1 MKAEE
6 IVTIL
11 VKSEGFGNVTVDI
24 NKLAEGMK
32 EIELESKGAK
42 AGIKGLREENKELED
57 LLKRENEQLKALN
70 KEMAQLRKN
79 GLGDSRQMKELA
91 SDHELVTKKVASY
104 EAQIRKNEGTIKQL
118 GYAEEY
124 SIRNMKISDM
134 TMNQLSRRAEY
145 LRGKLNN
152 IVKDKDLDK
161 WNKYNNE
168 LIEVEKRQKEV
179 AAGGE
184 KVKGRFDSIANTIKK
199 VIPLMVAYSAL
210 RIFQNLLSGAVDW
223 LKKAPEVAAKAEGIT
238 RAFTKLNNT
247 SLLTSLRKETK
258 GLISDMV
265 LMQSTVKADRFGIP
279 INNLG
284 KYLKFAQQ
292 RAQETGQSVDY
303 LTESIINGLGRKSPL
318 ILDNLGISAARL
330 KAEMKKGLD
339 FTQATTK
346 IVEEELKK
354 QGDLSLTS
362 ADKATQASVKWE
374 NAQLKIGNG
383 LKWLSDKWNEFSGN
397 VADAVG
403 NMAGDSRTASQV
415 FDDQNKRVADLNI
428 NILPLIKKY
437 DTLKDKVKLTYGQSK
452 ELDDEHKEMLDLVGK
467 ITAAMPHLRTELDQY
482 GRAIGF
488 SSQEARKFIET
499 QKAILPYLYAKQLAE
514 AKKDIAKYK
523 DAIRDL
529 NNEINQKGKL
539 ELTISAGGAMAGKSE
554 FVPWT
559 EEELAN
565 KNAQLAEFTAKLGA
579 AERAVEYF
587 TGNTSGTLQKGEQK
601 IIEKRNE
608 FNAMTDVQ
616 LKSWINMHKNA
627 KDRVKV
633 NNDGLIENMK
643 DTEIKIDDIFKK
655 TITSADKFSKFLFN
669 RNGKQLLPFTNNV
682 KDTEVELSI
691 QKQRELAQQIYSQ
704 RVGFETPP
712 KEEKE
717 SKILARQKEEL
728 KARLENQETA
738 HKYELMEIKANAEK
752 KGLAE
757 DEYQKLVLDSDA
769 KYYSARI
776 GIYDQFVKDY
786 NITNEK
792 FKEDIK
798 GGRADTKDKLVDIS
812 PQVDKNRIDTA
823 KRTRDESL
831 RNLEEWINKEKLAL
845 EQRNLSVEQTE
856 HGLQLIEIA
865 ASETRLTI
873 NKEYA
878 KDVQNLE
885 IQNGRIKTEAV
896 REAGDAVVTAETE
909 VIAKRKALAQSMKES
924 SYNVRSQFGLTTRE
938 EDFAHDQ
945 KMFQDLLAKNVIDYE
960 TYQKL
965 LTKLNRQYEDKT
977 LQIKQQ
983 YNIAGTRELY
993 DAEMAELK
1001 NKHEQGYL
1009 SEEEYEK
1016 AKWNMK
1022 LNYAIEFAQKVAQIT
1037 GAASSAV
1044 SALMAAETAQLEA
1057 EYDVRIAAA
1066 EGNAKETER
1075 LEKEKAQKKLDLE
1088 KKYADVQFAV
1098 KASDIIA
1105 NTAVS
1110 IMRAYADLPLPAA
1123 IVASAFLGITGLAQL
1138 AVANAER
1145 EKVKNM
1151 TLGGASSS
1159 SGSRGVIVAGK
1170 EEGGY
1175 INVTR
1180 SQDGKKFDAV
1190 YDPERRGFVDRP
1202 TVIVGES
1209 GREWVLSN
1217 GGIKNPTIA
1226 PVIGL
1231 IDEAQ
1236 RNGTVESLDLNRA
1249 LRSQRLVGYASGGSL
1264 SNRPVSTSPSASPA
1278 AGAYRNTDLDM
1289 ELLLLLRSLN
1299 ENGVIAN
1306 IGITELEAEKK
1317 RKQDIDNKFTLKD

>member
-1 MKAEE
+1 MITKDL
-6 IVTIL
+6 VTL
-11 VKSEGFGNVTVDI
+11 VIKSEGVDKVTVDFD
-24 NKLAEGMK
+24 KVAKGVK
-32 EIELESKGAK
+32 GIELEAK
-42 AGIKGLREENKELED
+42 DAKNAIRALKDENKNLSESIKREKDNIKGLSRE
-57 LLKRENEQLKALN
+57 
-70 KEMAQLRKN
+70 
-79 GLGDSRQMKELA
+79 MKELA
-91 SDHELVTKKVASY
+91 KSGDTTSKRYKSLS
-104 EAQIRKNEGTIKQL
+104 EAQDNARLRSLEYRNQIQANNETIKQA
-118 GYAEEY
+118 GYVQEY
-124 SIRNMKISDM
+124 LTRNMKISDM
-134 TMNQLSRRAEY
+134 TATQLSRRAEY
-145 LRGKLNN
+145 LTDKLNN
-152 IVKDKDLDK
+152 TSKSLNPEK
-161 WNKYNNE
+161 WDKYNNQ
-168 LIEVEKRQKEV
+168 LIEVKKRQEEV
-179 AAGGE
+179 SAGGE

-210 RIFQNLLSGAVDW
+210 RIFQNLISGAVDW

-258 GLISDMV
+258 GLISDLV

-362 ADKATQASVKWE
+362 ADKATQASVKWD
-374 NAQLKIGNG
+374 NAQLKVGNR

-397 VADAVG
+397 VADNVA
-403 NMAGDSRTASQV
+403 NLAGDTRSLTEKY
-415 FDDQNKRVADLNI
+415 DDQIKKVADLEVNTVRLMPRYEELSKKAKL
-428 NILPLIKKY
+428 NKGEHDELNGILQQVAKTMPIAVTEWDKYGNAVAISTEKVYSFIRAEEIRLKLMYEDKIKERREQLVGYVSEFEKLQKQIDKFNKGDYLKRTETVTNRSTGGDSY
-437 DTLKDKVKLTYGQSK
+437 DIQHFYT
-452 ELDDEHKEMLDLVGK
+452 DDEIVALRKRYAIVKDFVLTTNEEINYMNGSSFKREAGLQIKTEEM
-467 ITAAMPHLRTELDQY
+467 RT
-482 GRAIGF
+482 
-488 SSQEARKFIET
+488 KFNKME
-499 QKAILPYLYAKQLAE
+499 KKQLKE
-514 AKKDIAKYK
+514 WIDNK
-523 DAIRDL
+523 
-529 NNEINQKGKL
+529 
-539 ELTISAGGAMAGKSE
+539 
-554 FVPWT
+554 
-559 EEELAN
+559 
-565 KNAQLAEFTAKLGA
+565 KNANS
-579 AERAVEYF
+579 EY
-587 TGNTSGTLQKGEQK
+587 L
-601 IIEKRNE
+601 
-608 FNAMTDVQ
+608 
-616 LKSWINMHKNA
+616 
-627 KDRVKV
+627 
-633 NNDGLIENMK
+633 
-643 DTEIKIDDIFKK
+643 
-655 TITSADKFSKFLFN
+655 
-669 RNGKQLLPFTNNV
+669 
-682 KDTEVELSI
+682 
-691 QKQRELAQQIYSQ
+691 ELAQQIYNQ

-728 KARLENQETA
+728 KTRLENQETA

-757 DEYQKLVLDSDA
+757 DEYQKLVLESDA
-769 KYYSARI
+769 KYYDARI

-845 EQRNLSVEQTE
+845 EKRNLSADQTAHE
-856 HGLQLIEIA
+856 LELIDIA

-878 KDVQNLE
+878 KDVKNLE
-885 IQNGRIKTEAV
+885 IQNGRTKTEAV

-909 VIAKRKALAQSMKES
+909 VIAKRKALAQSMKETN
-924 SYNVRSQFGLTTRE
+924 YNVRSQFGLTTRE

-945 KMFQDLLAKNVIDYE
+945 KMFQDLLANNIIDYD
-960 TYQKL
+960 TYQRL
-965 LTKLNRQYEDKT
+965 LSELNRQYEDKT
-977 LQIKQQ
+977 LQLKQQ

-1001 NKHEQGYL
+1001 NKHEQGLL
-1009 SEEEYEK
+1009 SEAEFQDALFRLRMEYA
-1016 AKWNMK
+1016 AKWVDKQKPWLERASNM
-1022 LNYAIEFAQKVAQIT
+1022 F
-1037 GAASSAV
+1037 
-1044 SALMAAETAQLEA
+1044 SALIAAETAQLDA

-1075 LEKEKAQKKLDLE
+1075 LEKEKAQKKLDIE
-1088 KKYADVQFAV
+1088 KKYADVQFAI

-1105 NTAVS
+1105 NTAMA
-1110 IMRAYADLPLPAA
+1110 IMTAYAQLGPVVGSIAA
-1123 IVASAFLGITGLAQL
+1123 AFLGITGAAQL
-1138 AVANAER
+1138 AAANAER

-1151 TLGGASSS
+1151 TLGGASSG
-1159 SGSRGVIVAGK
+1159 GSKGVIVAGK

-1175 INVTR
+1175 IDVTR
-1180 SQDGKKFDAV
+1180 SQDGKKFNAV

-1249 LRSQRLVGYASGGSL
+1249 LRSQRLAGYASGGSL
-1264 SNRPVSTSPSASPA
+1264 NNRPVSTSPAPA

-1306 IGITELEAEKK
+1306 IGVTELEAEKK

>member
-24 NKLAEGMK
+24 NELAKGMK

-57 LLKRENEQLKALN
+57 LLKRDTEQLKALN
-70 KEMAQLRKN
+70 KEMAQLRKR
-79 GLGDSRQMKELA
+79 GLGDSKEMKEKQA
-91 SDHELVTKKVASY
+91 DYELVTKKVSGY
-104 EAQIRKNEGTIKQL
+104 EAQMRKNEGTIKQL

-161 WNKYNNE
+161 WNKYNDQ

-179 AAGGE
+179 AVGGE
-184 KVKGRFDSIANTIKK
+184 KVKGRLDSIGNTIKK

-210 RIFQNLLSGAVDW
+210 RIFQNLISGAVDW

-247 SLLTSLRKETK
+247 SLITSLRKETK
-258 GLISDMV
+258 GLISDLV

-374 NAQLKIGNG
+374 NAQLKIGNR

-403 NMAGDSRTASQV
+403 SMAGDSRTASQV
-415 FDDQNKRVADLNI
+415 FDDQNKRVADLNV
-428 NILPLIKKY
+428 NILPLIDKY
-437 DTLKDKVKLTYGQSK
+437 DKLKDKVKLTYGQSK
-452 ELDDEHKEMLDLVGK
+452 ELDDEHKEMLDLVGQ
-467 ITAAMPHLRTELDQY
+467 ITAAMPHLRTEFDQY

-488 SSQEARKFIET
+488 SSEEARKFIET

-514 AKKDIAKYK
+514 AKSNVEDYTFKIKLLKAEIARGGTGN
-523 DAIRDL
+523 DNIRGGL
-529 NNEINQKGKL
+529 NP
-539 ELTISAGGAMAGKSE
+539 SASSFRPFSK
-554 FVPWT
+554 T
-559 EEELAN
+559 ELAN

-579 AERAVEYF
+579 AERAVDYF
-587 TGNTSGTLQKGEQK
+587 TGNTSETLQKGEQK

-608 FNAMTDVQ
+608 FNAMTDTQ
-616 LKSWINMHKNA
+616 LKSWLNMHKNA
-627 KDRVKV
+627 KDKVKV

-643 DTEIKIDDIFKK
+643 DTGIKIDTIFNK
-655 TITSADKFSKFLFN
+655 TITSSDKFSKFLFN

-682 KDTEVELSI
+682 KDTEVELSM
-691 QKQRELAQQIYSQ
+691 QKQRELAQQIYNQ

-757 DEYQKLVLDSDA
+757 DEYQKLVLESDA
-769 KYYSARI
+769 KYYNARI

-798 GGRADTKDKLVDIS
+798 GGRADAKDKLVDIS
-812 PQVDKNRIDTA
+812 PQVDKNRIDA
-823 KRTRDESL
+823 VKRTRDESL
-831 RNLEEWINKEKLAL
+831 RYLEEWINKEKLAL
-845 EQRNLSVEQTE
+845 EQRNLSADQTE
-856 HGLQLIEIA
+856 HELELIEIS
-865 ASETRLTI
+865 ASETRLLI

-878 KDVQNLE
+878 QYIENLE
-885 IQNGRIKTEAV
+885 IQNKRTKTEAV
-896 REAGDAVVTAETE
+896 REAGDAVITAETE
-909 VIAKRKALAQSMKES
+909 VIAKRKALAQSMKEL
-924 SYNVRSQFGLTTRE
+924 SYNVRSQAGLTTRE
-938 EDFAHDQ
+938 EDLAYDR
-945 KMFQDLLAKNVIDYE
+945 KIYQDLLAKKAIDYE
-960 TYQKL
+960 TYLKL
-965 LTKLNRQYEDKT
+965 LAQLDKKYEDDRIQEKVRYNMDSLREQYDLEADFVR
-977 LQIKQQ
+977 LQHEKNEISE
-983 YNIAGTRELY
+983 REFQDRIFRLR
-993 DAEMAELK
+993 M
-1001 NKHEQGYL
+1001 
-1009 SEEEYEK
+1009 EYA
-1016 AKWNMK
+1016 AKWVDKQKPWLERASNM
-1022 LNYAIEFAQKVAQIT
+1022 F
-1037 GAASSAV
+1037 
-1044 SALMAAETAQLEA
+1044 SALISAETAQLDA

-1066 EGNAKETER
+1066 EGNAEETER
-1075 LEKEKAQKKLDLE
+1075 LEKEKAQKKLDIE
-1088 KKYADVQFAV
+1088 KKYADVQFAI

-1105 NTAVS
+1105 NTAMA
-1110 IMRAYADLPLPAA
+1110 IMTAYAQLGPVVGSIAA
-1123 IVASAFLGITGLAQL
+1123 AFLGITGAAQL
-1138 AVANAER
+1138 AAANAER

-1151 TLGGASSS
+1151 TLGGASSG
-1159 SGSRGVIVAGK
+1159 GSRGVIVAGK

-1180 SQDGKKFDAV
+1180 SQDGKNFDAV

-1249 LRSQRLVGYASGGSL
+1249 LRSQRLAGYASGGSL
-1264 SNRPVSTSPSASPA
+1264 NNRPVSTLPSASPA
-1278 AGAYRNTDLDM
+1278 AGVYRNTELDI

>member
-24 NKLAEGMK
+24 NKLAKGMK

-57 LLKRENEQLKALN
+57 LLKRDTEQLKALN
-70 KEMAQLRKN
+70 KEMAQLRKR
-79 GLGDSRQMKELA
+79 GLGDSKEMKEKQA
-91 SDHELVTKKVASY
+91 DYELVTKKAAGY
-104 EAQIRKNEGTIKQL
+104 EAQIRKNDSTIKQL

-145 LRGKLNN
+145 LTGKLNN
-152 IVKDKDLDK
+152 TSKSLDPEK
-161 WNKYNNE
+161 WDKYNNQ
-168 LIEVEKRQKEV
+168 LIEVKKRQEEV

-210 RIFQNLLSGAVDW
+210 RIFQNLISGAVDW

-258 GLISDMV
+258 GLISDLV

-362 ADKATQASVKWE
+362 ADKATQASVKWD
-374 NAQLKIGNG
+374 NAQLKVGNR

-397 VADAVG
+397 VADNVA
-403 NMAGDSRTASQV
+403 NLAGDTRSLTEKY
-415 FDDQNKRVADLNI
+415 DDQIKKVADLEVNTVRLMPRYEELSKKAKL
-428 NILPLIKKY
+428 NKGEHDELNGILQQVAKTMPIAVTEWDKYGNAVAISTEKVYSFIRAEEIRLKLMYEDKIKERREQLVGYVSEFEKLQKQIDKFNKGDYLKRTETVTNRSTGGDSY
-437 DTLKDKVKLTYGQSK
+437 DIQHFYT
-452 ELDDEHKEMLDLVGK
+452 DDEIVALRQRYAVVKDLVLTTNEEINYMNGSSYK
-467 ITAAMPHLRTELDQY
+467 REAGLQIKTEEMRT
-482 GRAIGF
+482 
-488 SSQEARKFIET
+488 KFNKME
-499 QKAILPYLYAKQLAE
+499 KKQLKE
-514 AKKDIAKYK
+514 WIDNK
-523 DAIRDL
+523 
-529 NNEINQKGKL
+529 
-539 ELTISAGGAMAGKSE
+539 
-554 FVPWT
+554 
-559 EEELAN
+559 
-565 KNAQLAEFTAKLGA
+565 KNANS
-579 AERAVEYF
+579 EY
-587 TGNTSGTLQKGEQK
+587 L
-601 IIEKRNE
+601 
-608 FNAMTDVQ
+608 
-616 LKSWINMHKNA
+616 
-627 KDRVKV
+627 
-633 NNDGLIENMK
+633 
-643 DTEIKIDDIFKK
+643 
-655 TITSADKFSKFLFN
+655 
-669 RNGKQLLPFTNNV
+669 
-682 KDTEVELSI
+682 
-691 QKQRELAQQIYSQ
+691 ELAQQIYNQ

-845 EQRNLSVEQTE
+845 EQRNLSVEQTAHE
-856 HGLQLIEIA
+856 LELIEISG
-865 ASETRLTI
+865 SETRLLI

-878 KDVQNLE
+878 QYIENLE
-885 IQNGRIKTEAV
+885 IQNGRTKTEAV
-896 REAGDAVVTAETE
+896 REAGDAVIASETDI
-909 VIAKRKALAQSMKES
+909 IAKRKALAQSMKET

-938 EDFAHDQ
+938 EDFAHDK
-945 KMFQDLLAKNVIDYE
+945 KMFDDLLANKAIDYE
-960 TYQKL
+960 TYLKL
-965 LTKLNRQYEDKT
+965 LAQLDKKYEADRIQEKARYNMDS
-977 LQIKQQ
+977 LREQ
-983 YNIAGTRELY
+983 YNLEADFLRLQR
-993 DAEMAELK
+993 
-1001 NKHEQGYL
+1001 EQGEI
-1009 SEEEYEK
+1009 SEKEYQARIFRLRMEYA
-1016 AKWNMK
+1016 AKWIDKQKPWLERASNM
-1022 LNYAIEFAQKVAQIT
+1022 F
-1037 GAASSAV
+1037 
-1044 SALMAAETAQLEA
+1044 SALIAAETAQLDA

-1066 EGNAKETER
+1066 EGNAEETER
-1075 LEKEKAQKKLDLE
+1075 LEKEKAQKKLDIE
-1088 KKYADVQFAV
+1088 KKYADVQFAI

-1105 NTAVS
+1105 NTAVAIMTGYAQLGPIAGS
-1110 IMRAYADLPLPAA
+1110 IAA
-1123 IVASAFLGITGLAQL
+1123 AFLGITGYAQL
-1138 AVANAER
+1138 IAANAER

-1159 SGSRGVIVAGK
+1159 SGSRGIIVAGK

-1180 SQDGKKFDAV
+1180 SQDGKKFNAV
-1190 YDPERRGFVDRP
+1190 YDPDRRGFVDRP

-1249 LRSQRLVGYASGGSL
+1249 LRSQRLAGYASGGSL
-1264 SNRPVSTSPSASPA
+1264 NNRPVSTPPSPA
-1278 AGAYRNTDLDM
+1278 AGAYRNTDLDI

>member
-1 MKAEE
+1 MITKDL
-6 IVTIL
+6 VTL
-11 VKSEGFGNVTVDI
+11 VIKSEGVDKVTVDFD
-24 NKLAEGMK
+24 KVAKGVK
-32 EIELESKGAK
+32 GIELEAK
-42 AGIKGLREENKELED
+42 DAKNAIRALKDENKSLSESIKREKDNIKGLSRE
-57 LLKRENEQLKALN
+57 
-70 KEMAQLRKN
+70 
-79 GLGDSRQMKELA
+79 MKELA
-91 SDHELVTKKVASY
+91 KSGDTTSKRYKALS
-104 EAQIRKNEGTIKQL
+104 EAQDNARLRSIGYRNQIQANNETIKQA
-118 GYAEEY
+118 GYVQEY
-124 SIRNMKISDM
+124 LTRNMKISDM
-134 TMNQLSRRAEY
+134 TANQLSRRAEY
-145 LRGKLNN
+145 LTGKLNN
-152 IVKDKDLDK
+152 TSKSLDPEK
-161 WNKYNNE
+161 WDKYNNQ
-168 LIEVEKRQKEV
+168 LIEVKKRQEEV
-179 AAGGE
+179 SAGGE

-210 RIFQNLLSGAVDW
+210 RIFQNLISGAIDW

-238 RAFTKLNNT
+238 RAFTKLNST

-258 GLISDMV
+258 GLISDLV
-265 LMQSTVKADRFGIP
+265 LMQSSVKADRFGIP

-362 ADKATQASVKWE
+362 ADKATQASVKWD
-374 NAQLKIGNG
+374 NAQLKVGNR

-403 NMAGDSRTASQV
+403 SMAGDSRTASQV
-415 FDDQNKRVADLNI
+415 FDDQNKRVADLNV
-428 NILPLIKKY
+428 NILPLIDKY
-437 DTLKDKVKLTYGQSK
+437 DKLKDKVKLTYGQSK
-452 ELDDEHKEMLDLVGK
+452 ELDDEHKEMLDLVGQ
-467 ITAAMPHLRTELDQY
+467 ITAAMPHLRKEFDQY

-488 SSQEARKFIET
+488 SSEEARKFIET
-499 QKAILPYLYAKQLAE
+499 QKAILPYLYAKQLSE
-514 AKKDIAKYK
+514 AKNDVEKYK
-523 DAIRDL
+523 EAVKKLNEEL
-529 NNEINQKGKL
+529 NNGGL
-539 ELTISAGGAMAGKSE
+539 LTSSTSTMGTFSGQSK

-559 EEELAN
+559 EEELIN

-579 AERAVEYF
+579 AERAVDYF
-587 TGNTSGTLQKGEQK
+587 TGNTSETLQKGEQK

-608 FNAMTDVQ
+608 FNAMTDTQ
-616 LKSWINMHKNA
+616 LKSWLNMHKNA
-627 KDRVKV
+627 KDKVKV

-643 DTEIKIDDIFKK
+643 DTGIKIDAIFNK
-655 TITSADKFSKFLFN
+655 TITSADKFSQILFN
-669 RNGKQLLPFTNNV
+669 RNGKQLLPFSDTV
-682 KDTEVELSI
+682 KEVEVGAVSI
-691 QKQRELAQQIYSQ
+691 QKQRELAQQIYNQ

-728 KARLENQETA
+728 KTRLENQETA

-757 DEYQKLVLDSDA
+757 DEYQKLVLESDA
-769 KYYSARI
+769 KYYNARI

-798 GGRADTKDKLVDIS
+798 GGRADAKDKLVDIS
-812 PQVDKNRIDTA
+812 PQVDKNRIDA
-823 KRTRDESL
+823 VKRTRDESL

-845 EQRNLSVEQTE
+845 EKRNLSADQTAHE
-856 HGLQLIEIA
+856 LELIEIA

-878 KDVQNLE
+878 NDVKNLE
-885 IQNGRIKTEAV
+885 IQNGRTKTEAV

-909 VIAKRKALAQSMKES
+909 VIAKRKALAQSMKET

-938 EDFAHDQ
+938 EDFTHDK
-945 KMFQDLLAKNVIDYE
+945 KMFDDLLANKKIDYE
-960 TYQKL
+960 TYLKL
-965 LTKLNRQYEDKT
+965 LAQLDKKYEADRI
-977 LQIKQQ
+977 Q
-983 YNIAGTRELY
+983 
-993 DAEMAELK
+993 
-1001 NKHEQGYL
+1001 
-1009 SEEEYEK
+1009 EK
-1016 AKWNMK
+1016 ARYNMDSLREQYDLEADFLRLQRQKGEISEKEYQARIFRLRMEYAAKWVDKQKPWIERASNM
-1022 LNYAIEFAQKVAQIT
+1022 F
-1037 GAASSAV
+1037 
-1044 SALMAAETAQLEA
+1044 SALISAETAQLDA

-1075 LEKEKAQKKLDLE
+1075 LEKEKAQKKLDIE
-1088 KKYADVQFAV
+1088 KKYADVQFAI

-1105 NTAVS
+1105 NTAMA
-1110 IMRAYADLPLPAA
+1110 IMTAYAQLGPVVGSIAA
-1123 IVASAFLGITGLAQL
+1123 AFLGITGAAQL
-1138 AVANAER
+1138 AAANAER

-1151 TLGGASSS
+1151 TLGGASS

-1180 SQDGKKFDAV
+1180 SQDGKKFNAV

-1249 LRSQRLVGYASGGSL
+1249 LRSQRLAGYASGGSIN
-1264 SNRPVSTSPSASPA
+1264 NRPVSTPPSPA
-1278 AGAYRNTDLDM
+1278 AGTYRNTDLDM

>member
-1 MKAEE
+1 MITKDL
-6 IVTIL
+6 VTL
-11 VKSEGFGNVTVDI
+11 VIKSEGVDKVTVDFD
-24 NKLAEGMK
+24 KVAKGVK
-32 EIELESKGAK
+32 DIELEAK
-42 AGIKGLREENKELED
+42 DAKSAIRALKDENKSLSEAIKREKETIKGLSRELKELEKSGD
-57 LLKRENEQLKALN
+57 TTSKKYKAL
-70 KEMAQLRKN
+70 
-79 GLGDSRQMKELA
+79 S
-91 SDHELVTKKVASY
+91 
-104 EAQIRKNEGTIKQL
+104 EAQDNARLRSLEYRNQIQANNETVKQA
-118 GYAEEY
+118 GYVQEY
-124 SIRNMKISDM
+124 LTRNMKISDM
-134 TMNQLSRRAEY
+134 TATQLSRRVEY
-145 LRGKLNN
+145 LTGKLNN
-152 IVKDKDLDK
+152 TSKSLNPEE
-161 WNKYNNE
+161 WNKYNNQ
-168 LIEVEKRQKEV
+168 LIEVKKRQEEV
-179 AAGGE
+179 AVGGE
-184 KVKGRFDSIANTIKK
+184 KVKGRFDSIGNTIKK

-210 RIFQNLLSGAVDW
+210 RIFQNLISGAVDW

-247 SLLTSLRKETK
+247 SLLSSLRKETK

-374 NAQLKIGNG
+374 NAQLKVGNK

-397 VADAVG
+397 VADNVA
-403 NMAGDSRTASQV
+403 NLAGDTRSLTEKY
-415 FDDQNKRVADLNI
+415 DDQIKKVADLEVNTVRLMPRYEELSKKAKL
-428 NILPLIKKY
+428 NKGEHDELNGILQQVAKTMPIAVTEWDKYGNAVAISTEKVYSFIRAEEIRLKLMYEDKIKERREQLVGYVSEFEKLQKQIDKFNKG
-437 DTLKDKVKLTYGQSK
+437 DTLKRTETVTNRSTGGDSYDIQHFYT
-452 ELDDEHKEMLDLVGK
+452 DDEIVALRKRYAIVKDLVLTTNEEINYMNGSSYK
-467 ITAAMPHLRTELDQY
+467 REAGLQVKTEEMRT
-482 GRAIGF
+482 
-488 SSQEARKFIET
+488 KFNKME
-499 QKAILPYLYAKQLAE
+499 AKQLKE
-514 AKKDIAKYK
+514 WIDNK
-523 DAIRDL
+523 
-529 NNEINQKGKL
+529 
-539 ELTISAGGAMAGKSE
+539 
-554 FVPWT
+554 
-559 EEELAN
+559 
-565 KNAQLAEFTAKLGA
+565 KNANS
-579 AERAVEYF
+579 EY
-587 TGNTSGTLQKGEQK
+587 
-601 IIEKRNE
+601 
-608 FNAMTDVQ
+608 
-616 LKSWINMHKNA
+616 LK
-627 KDRVKV
+627 
-633 NNDGLIENMK
+633 
-643 DTEIKIDDIFKK
+643 
-655 TITSADKFSKFLFN
+655 
-669 RNGKQLLPFTNNV
+669 
-682 KDTEVELSI
+682 
-691 QKQRELAQQIYSQ
+691 LAQQIYSQ

-856 HGLQLIEIA
+856 YGLELIEIA

-965 LTKLNRQYEDKT
+965 LTELDRQYEDKN
-977 LQIKQQ
+977 LQLKQQ
-983 YNIAGTRELY
+983 YNIAGMRELY
-993 DAEMAELK
+993 DSEMQALISARER
-1001 NKHEQGYL
+1001 EGWT
-1009 SEEEYEK
+1009 EEEFEK

-1022 LNYAIEFAQKVAQIT
+1022 LNYAIEFAQKVAQVT

-1249 LRSQRLVGYASGGSL
+1249 LRSQRLAGYASGGSL
-1264 SNRPVSTSPSASPA
+1264 SNRPVSTPPSASPA
-1278 AGAYRNTDLDM
+1278 AGAYRNTDLDI

>member
-1 MKAEE
+1 MITKDL
-6 IVTIL
+6 VTL
-11 VKSEGFGNVTVDI
+11 VIKSEGVDKVTVDFD
-24 NKLAEGMK
+24 KVAKGVK
-32 EIELESKGAK
+32 DIELEAK
-42 AGIKGLREENKELED
+42 DAKSAIRALKDENKSLSEAIKREKETIKGLSRELKELEKSGD
-57 LLKRENEQLKALN
+57 TTSKRYKAL
-70 KEMAQLRKN
+70 
-79 GLGDSRQMKELA
+79 S
-91 SDHELVTKKVASY
+91 
-104 EAQIRKNEGTIKQL
+104 EAQDNARLRSLRYQNQIQANNETVKQAGYIEEHFIRTMNVK
-118 GYAEEY
+118 
-124 SIRNMKISDM
+124 DM
-134 TMNQLSRRAEY
+134 TMTQLSRRAEY
-145 LRGKLNN
+145 LKGKLNN
-152 IVKDKDLDK
+152 IVKEKDLDK
-161 WNKYNNE
+161 WNKYNDQ
-168 LIEVEKRQKEV
+168 LVEVEKRQKEV

-184 KVKGRFDSIANTIKK
+184 KVKGRFDSIGNTIKK

-210 RIFQNLLSGAVDW
+210 RIFQNLISGAIDW

-247 SLLTSLRKETK
+247 ALLSSLRKETK

-374 NAQLKIGNG
+374 NAQLKVGNR

-397 VADAVG
+397 VADNVG
-403 NMAGDSRTASQV
+403 RLSGDSRSLT
-415 FDDQNKRVADLNI
+415 DQYQDQLKTVADLEVNTASLMPRYEELSKKTKLTKSEHSELKAI
-428 NILPLIKKY
+428 MQQVAATMPLAVTEWDKY
-437 DTLKDKVKLTYGQSK
+437 GNAVAISTEKVKSFIQAEKIRLGLMFEDKIKEKRK
-452 ELDDEHKEMLDLVGK
+452 ELVDYV
-467 ITAAMPHLRTELDQY
+467 
-482 GRAIGF
+482 
-488 SSQEARKFIET
+488 
-499 QKAILPYLYAKQLAE
+499 
-514 AKKDIAKYK
+514 
-523 DAIRDL
+523 
-529 NNEINQKGKL
+529 
-539 ELTISAGGAMAGKSE
+539 SE
-554 FVPWT
+554 FEVLQTKMDVLNSGKGFDFWAKTENVPSN
-559 EEELAN
+559 LS
-565 KNAQLAEFTAKLGA
+565 
-579 AERAVEYF
+579 Y
-587 TGNTSGTLQKGEQK
+587 TGLYDLFYNLPK
-601 IIEKRNE
+601 EK
-608 FNAMTDVQ
+608 
-616 LKSWINMHKNA
+616 
-627 KDRVKV
+627 
-633 NNDGLIENMK
+633 
-643 DTEIKIDDIFKK
+643 
-655 TITSADKFSKFLFN
+655 
-669 RNGKQLLPFTNNV
+669 
-682 KDTEVELSI
+682 EVELRKRYSELKALVLQTNSEI
-691 QKQRELAQQIYSQ
+691 NYMTGATSEQELLMMEKTEKKRSEFRKMDTKSLKAWIEDQKNVSSEYLEIAKEIYSQ

-717 SKILARQKEEL
+717 SKILAAQKQEL
-728 KARLENQETA
+728 KKRLKELENAYGKELTA
-738 HKYELMEIKANAEK
+738 LKEASIKE
-752 KGLAE
+752 GLAE
-757 DEYQKLVLDSDA
+757 DEYQKQVLEKDV
-769 KYYSARI
+769 KYYKSRF
-776 GIYDQFVKDY
+776 GIYEQFTKDFK
-786 NITNEK
+786 ITN
-792 FKEDIK
+792 KEFQEEIE
-798 GGRADTKDKLVDIS
+798 GGKVDAKDKLVDIS
-812 PQVDKNRIDTA
+812 PQVDKNRLDEM
-823 KRTRDESL
+823 KRYRDESL
-831 RNLEEWINKEKLAL
+831 RYLEEWINKEKLAL
-845 EQRNLSVEQTE
+845 EKRNLSADQTE
-856 HGLQLIEIA
+856 HEMELIEIS
-865 ASETRLTI
+865 ASETRLLI

-878 KDVQNLE
+878 QYIENLE
-885 IQNGRIKTEAV
+885 IQNKRTKTEAV
-896 REAGDAVVTAETE
+896 REAGDAVITAETE

-924 SYNVRSQFGLTTRE
+924 SYNVRSQAGLTTRE
-938 EDFAHDQ
+938 EDLAYDR
-945 KMFQDLLAKNVIDYE
+945 KIYQDLLAKKAIDYE
-960 TYQKL
+960 TYLKL
-965 LTKLNRQYEDKT
+965 LAQLDKKYEADRIQVKSRYNMDSVNE
-977 LQIKQQ
+977 Q
-983 YNIAGTRELY
+983 YNLE
-993 DAEMAELK
+993 AETLRTQ
-1001 NKHEQGYL
+1001 HEQGLL
-1009 SEEEYEK
+1009 SEAEFQDALFRLRMEYA
-1016 AKWNMK
+1016 AKWVDKQKPWLERASNM
-1022 LNYAIEFAQKVAQIT
+1022 F
-1037 GAASSAV
+1037 
-1044 SALMAAETAQLEA
+1044 SALISAETAQLDA

-1066 EGNAKETER
+1066 EGNAEETER
-1075 LEKEKAQKKLDLE
+1075 LEKEKAQKKLDIE
-1088 KKYADVQFAV
+1088 KKYADVQFAI

-1105 NTAVS
+1105 NTAMA
-1110 IMRAYADLPLPAA
+1110 IMTAYAQLGPVVGSIAA
-1123 IVASAFLGITGLAQL
+1123 AFLGITGAAQL
-1138 AVANAER
+1138 AAANAER

-1249 LRSQRLVGYASGGSL
+1249 LRSQRLAGYASGGSL

-1278 AGAYRNTDLDM
+1278 AGAYRNTDLDI

>member
-11 VKSEGFGNVTVDI
+11 VKSEGFQNVTVDI
-24 NKLAEGMK
+24 NKLGQGIK
-32 EIELESKGAK
+32 EIELEAK
-42 AGIKGLREENKELED
+42 AAKSGIRGLKDENKELGDEIKR
-57 LLKRENEQLKALN
+57 LEKILKDGEKQWEKYKKAGTS
-70 KEMAQLRKN
+70 ASGPAQQLRVELNSIPRKLDQLNSKLQKN
-79 GLGDSRQMKELA
+79 
-91 SDHELVTKKVASY
+91 
-104 EAQIRKNEGTIKQL
+104 NETITQL

-168 LIEVEKRQKEV
+168 LVEVEKRQKEV

-210 RIFQNLLSGAVDW
+210 RIFQNLISGAVDW

-238 RAFTKLNNT
+238 RAFTKLNSA

-258 GLISDMV
+258 GLISDLV
-265 LMQSTVKADRFGIP
+265 LMQSSVKADRFGIP

-362 ADKATQASVKWE
+362 ADKATQASVKWD
-374 NAQLKIGNG
+374 NAQLKVGNR

-397 VADAVG
+397 VADNVA
-403 NMAGDSRTASQV
+403 NLAGDTRSLTEKY
-415 FDDQNKRVADLNI
+415 DDQIKKVADLEVNTVRLMPRYEELSKKAKL
-428 NILPLIKKY
+428 NKGEHDELNGILQQVAKTMPIAVTEWDKYGNAVAISTEKVYSFIRAEEIRLKLMYEDKIKERRE
-437 DTLKDKVKLTYGQSK
+437 Q
-452 ELDDEHKEMLDLVGK
+452 LVGYVSEFEK
-467 ITAAMPHLRTELDQY
+467 LQRDIDALDSGQTLTKWQANIVSVSSGAATGSFVPLTDDDVVALRKRYAIVKAQVLDTNDEINYMNGSSFKREAALQIKTEEM
-482 GRAIGF
+482 RT
-488 SSQEARKFIET
+488 KFNKME
-499 QKAILPYLYAKQLAE
+499 AKQLKE
-514 AKKDIAKYK
+514 WIDNK
-523 DAIRDL
+523 
-529 NNEINQKGKL
+529 
-539 ELTISAGGAMAGKSE
+539 
-554 FVPWT
+554 
-559 EEELAN
+559 
-565 KNAQLAEFTAKLGA
+565 KNANS
-579 AERAVEYF
+579 EY
-587 TGNTSGTLQKGEQK
+587 
-601 IIEKRNE
+601 
-608 FNAMTDVQ
+608 
-616 LKSWINMHKNA
+616 LK
-627 KDRVKV
+627 
-633 NNDGLIENMK
+633 
-643 DTEIKIDDIFKK
+643 
-655 TITSADKFSKFLFN
+655 
-669 RNGKQLLPFTNNV
+669 
-682 KDTEVELSI
+682 
-691 QKQRELAQQIYSQ
+691 LAQQIYNQ

-728 KARLENQETA
+728 KTRLENQETA

-757 DEYQKLVLDSDA
+757 DEYQKLVLESDA
-769 KYYSARI
+769 KYYNARI

-798 GGRADTKDKLVDIS
+798 GGRADAKDKLVDIS
-812 PQVDKNRIDTA
+812 PQVDKNRIDA
-823 KRTRDESL
+823 VKRTRDESL
-831 RNLEEWINKEKLAL
+831 RYLEEWINKEKLAL
-845 EQRNLSVEQTE
+845 EKRNLSADQTAHE
-856 HGLQLIEIA
+856 LELIEISG
-865 ASETRLTI
+865 SETRLLI

-878 KDVQNLE
+878 QYIENLE
-885 IQNGRIKTEAV
+885 IQNGRTKTEAV
-896 REAGDAVVTAETE
+896 REAGDAVIASETDI
-909 VIAKRKALAQSMKES
+909 IAKRKALAQSMKET

-938 EDFAHDQ
+938 EDFAHDK
-945 KMFQDLLAKNVIDYE
+945 KMFDDLLANKAIDYE
-960 TYQKL
+960 TYLKL
-965 LTKLNRQYEDKT
+965 LAQLDKKYEADRIQEKARYNMDS
-977 LQIKQQ
+977 LREQ
-983 YNIAGTRELY
+983 YNLEADFLRLQR
-993 DAEMAELK
+993 
-1001 NKHEQGYL
+1001 EQGEI
-1009 SEEEYEK
+1009 SEKEYQARIFRLRMEYA
-1016 AKWNMK
+1016 AKWVDKQKPWIERASNM
-1022 LNYAIEFAQKVAQIT
+1022 F
-1037 GAASSAV
+1037 
-1044 SALMAAETAQLEA
+1044 SALIAAETAQLDA

-1075 LEKEKAQKKLDLE
+1075 LEKEKAQKKLDIE
-1088 KKYADVQFAV
+1088 KKYADVQFAI

-1105 NTAVS
+1105 NTAVAIMTGYAQLGPIAGS
-1110 IMRAYADLPLPAA
+1110 IAA
-1123 IVASAFLGITGLAQL
+1123 AFLGITGAAQL
-1138 AVANAER
+1138 IAANAER

-1151 TLGGASSS
+1151 TLGGASSG
-1159 SGSRGVIVAGK
+1159 GSKGVIVAGK

-1180 SQDGKKFDAV
+1180 SQDSKKFNAV

-1249 LRSQRLVGYASGGSL
+1249 LRSQRLAGYASGGSL
-1264 SNRPVSTSPSASPA
+1264 NNRPVSTPPSPA
-1278 AGAYRNTDLDM
+1278 AGTYRNIDLDM

>member
-1 MKAEE
+1 MITKDL
-6 IVTIL
+6 VTL
-11 VKSEGFGNVTVDI
+11 VIKSEGVDKVTVDFD
-24 NKLAEGMK
+24 KVAKGVK
-32 EIELESKGAK
+32 DIELEAK
-42 AGIKGLREENKELED
+42 DAKSAIRALKDENKSLSEAIKREKETIKGLSRELKELEKSGD
-57 LLKRENEQLKALN
+57 TTSKKYKAL
-70 KEMAQLRKN
+70 
-79 GLGDSRQMKELA
+79 S
-91 SDHELVTKKVASY
+91 
-104 EAQIRKNEGTIKQL
+104 EAQDNARLRSLKYQNQIQANNETVKQA
-118 GYAEEY
+118 GYVQEY
-124 SIRNMKISDM
+124 LTRNMKISDM
-134 TMNQLSRRAEY
+134 TATQLSRRVEY
-145 LRGKLNN
+145 LTGKLNDTSKSLN
-152 IVKDKDLDK
+152 PEE
-161 WNKYNNE
+161 WNKYNNQ
-168 LIEVEKRQKEV
+168 LIEVKKRQEEV

-184 KVKGRFDSIANTIKK
+184 KVKGRFDSIGNTIKK

-210 RIFQNLLSGAVDW
+210 RIFQNLISGAVDW

-374 NAQLKIGNG
+374 NAQLKVGNR
-383 LKWLSDKWNEFSGN
+383 LKWLSDKWNEFSGSVADN
-397 VADAVG
+397 VA
-403 NMAGDSRTASQV
+403 NLAGDTRSLTEKY
-415 FDDQNKRVADLNI
+415 DDQIKKVADLEVNTVRLMPRYEKLSNKAKLNKEEHDELNGILQQVAKTMPIAVTEWDKYGNAVAISTKKVYSFIRAEEIRLKLMYEDKIKERREQLVGYVSEFEKLQRDIDALNSGQTLTKWQANI
-428 NILPLIKKY
+428 VSVSSGAATGSFVPLTDDDVVALRKRYAI
-437 DTLKDKVKLTYGQSK
+437 VK
-452 ELDDEHKEMLDLVGK
+452 DLVLTTNEEINYMNGSSYK
-467 ITAAMPHLRTELDQY
+467 REAGLQIKTEEMRT
-482 GRAIGF
+482 
-488 SSQEARKFIET
+488 KFNKME
-499 QKAILPYLYAKQLAE
+499 KKQLKE
-514 AKKDIAKYK
+514 WIDNK
-523 DAIRDL
+523 
-529 NNEINQKGKL
+529 
-539 ELTISAGGAMAGKSE
+539 
-554 FVPWT
+554 
-559 EEELAN
+559 
-565 KNAQLAEFTAKLGA
+565 KNANS
-579 AERAVEYF
+579 EY
-587 TGNTSGTLQKGEQK
+587 L
-601 IIEKRNE
+601 
-608 FNAMTDVQ
+608 
-616 LKSWINMHKNA
+616 
-627 KDRVKV
+627 
-633 NNDGLIENMK
+633 
-643 DTEIKIDDIFKK
+643 
-655 TITSADKFSKFLFN
+655 
-669 RNGKQLLPFTNNV
+669 
-682 KDTEVELSI
+682 
-691 QKQRELAQQIYSQ
+691 ELAQQIYDQ

-798 GGRADTKDKLVDIS
+798 GGRADAKDKLVDIS
-812 PQVDKNRIDTA
+812 PQVDKNRLDEM
-823 KRTRDESL
+823 KRYRDESL
-831 RNLEEWINKEKLAL
+831 RYLEEWINKEKLAL
-845 EQRNLSVEQTE
+845 EKRNLSADQTE
-856 HGLQLIEIA
+856 HEMELIEIS
-865 ASETRLTI
+865 ASETRLLI

-878 KDVQNLE
+878 QYIENLE
-885 IQNGRIKTEAV
+885 IQNKRTKTEAV
-896 REAGDAVVTAETE
+896 REAGDAVIATETE
-909 VIAKRKALAQSMKES
+909 VIAKRKALAQSMKEL
-924 SYNVRSQFGLTTRE
+924 SYNVRSQAGLTTRE
-938 EDFAHDQ
+938 EDLAYDR
-945 KMFQDLLAKNVIDYE
+945 KIYQDLLAKKAIDYE
-960 TYQKL
+960 TYLKL
-965 LTKLNRQYEDKT
+965 LAQLDKKYEDDRIQEKVRYNMDSLREQYDLEADFVR
-977 LQIKQQ
+977 LQ
-983 YNIAGTRELY
+983 RE
-993 DAEMAELK
+993 K
-1001 NKHEQGYL
+1001 NEI
-1009 SEEEYEK
+1009 SEREFQDRIFRLRMEYA
-1016 AKWNMK
+1016 AKWVDKQKPWLERASNM
-1022 LNYAIEFAQKVAQIT
+1022 F
-1037 GAASSAV
+1037 
-1044 SALMAAETAQLEA
+1044 SALISAETAQLDA

-1066 EGNAKETER
+1066 EGNAEETER
-1075 LEKEKAQKKLDLE
+1075 LEKEKAQKKLDIE
-1088 KKYADVQFAV
+1088 KKYADVQFAI

-1105 NTAVS
+1105 NTAMA
-1110 IMRAYADLPLPAA
+1110 IMTAYAQLGPVVGSIAA
-1123 IVASAFLGITGLAQL
+1123 AFLGITGAAQL
-1138 AVANAER
+1138 AAANAER

-1180 SQDGKKFDAV
+1180 SQDGKKFNAV

-1249 LRSQRLVGYASGGSL
+1249 LRSQRLAGYASGGSL
-1264 SNRPVSTSPSASPA
+1264 NNRPVSTPPSPA
-1278 AGAYRNTDLDM
+1278 AGTYRNTDLDM

>member
-1 MKAEE
+1 MITKDL
-6 IVTIL
+6 VTL
-11 VKSEGFGNVTVDI
+11 VVKSEGVDKVTVDFD
-24 NKLAEGMK
+24 KVAKGVK
-32 EIELESKGAK
+32 EIELEAK
-42 AGIKGLREENKELED
+42 DAKSAIRALKDENKSLSESIKREKENIKGLSRE
-57 LLKRENEQLKALN
+57 
-70 KEMAQLRKN
+70 
-79 GLGDSRQMKELA
+79 MKELA
-91 SDHELVTKKVASY
+91 KSGDTTSKRYNALS
-104 EAQIRKNEGTIKQL
+104 EAQDNARLRSLGYRNQIQANNETIKQA
-118 GYAEEY
+118 GYIEEHF
-124 SIRNMKISDM
+124 IRTMNVKDM
-134 TMNQLSRRAEY
+134 TMTQLSRRAEY

-152 IVKDKDLDK
+152 IVKEKDLDK
-161 WNKYNNE
+161 WNKYNDQ
-168 LIEVEKRQKEV
+168 LVEVEKRQKEV
-179 AAGGE
+179 AVGGE
-184 KVKGRFDSIANTIKK
+184 KVKGRFDSIGNTIKK
-199 VIPLMVAYSAL
+199 VIPLMVAYSAS
-210 RIFQNLLSGAVDW
+210 RIFQNLISGAVDW

-247 SLLTSLRKETK
+247 SLITSLRKETK
-258 GLISDMV
+258 GLISDLV

-374 NAQLKIGNG
+374 NAQLKVGNR

-397 VADAVG
+397 VADNVARLS
-403 NMAGDSRTASQV
+403 GDSRSLT
-415 FDDQNKRVADLNI
+415 DQYQDQLKTVADLEVNTASLMPRYEELSKKTKLTKSEHSELKTI
-428 NILPLIKKY
+428 MQQVAATMPLAVTEWDKY
-437 DTLKDKVKLTYGQSK
+437 GNAVAISTEKVKSFIQAEKIRLGLMFEDKIK
-452 ELDDEHKEMLDLVGK
+452 EKRKDLVDYVSEFEVLQTKIDVLNSGK
-467 ITAAMPHLRTELDQY
+467 GFDFWAKTENVPSNLNYTGLYDLFYNLPKEKEVELRKRYSEL
-482 GRAIGF
+482 
-488 SSQEARKFIET
+488 
-499 QKAILPYLYAKQLAE
+499 KALVLQT
-514 AKKDIAKYK
+514 
-523 DAIRDL
+523 
-529 NNEINQKGKL
+529 NSEINYMTGATSEQ
-539 ELTISAGGAMAGKSE
+539 ELLMMEKTEKKRSE
-554 FVPWT
+554 FRKMDT
-559 EEELAN
+559 
-565 KNAQLAEFTAKLGA
+565 K
-579 AERAVEYF
+579 
-587 TGNTSGTLQKGEQK
+587 S
-601 IIEKRNE
+601 
-608 FNAMTDVQ
+608 
-616 LKSWINMHKNA
+616 LKSWIEDQKNVSSEYLEIA
-627 KDRVKV
+627 K
-633 NNDGLIENMK
+633 E
-643 DTEIKIDDIFKK
+643 
-655 TITSADKFSKFLFN
+655 
-669 RNGKQLLPFTNNV
+669 
-682 KDTEVELSI
+682 
-691 QKQRELAQQIYSQ
+691 IYSQ

-728 KARLENQETA
+728 KTRLENQETA

-757 DEYQKLVLDSDA
+757 DEYQKLVLESDA
-769 KYYSARI
+769 KYYNARI

-798 GGRADTKDKLVDIS
+798 GGRADAKDKLVDIS
-812 PQVDKNRIDTA
+812 PQVDKNRIDA
-823 KRTRDESL
+823 VKRTRDESL

-845 EQRNLSVEQTE
+845 EKRNLSADQTAHE
-856 HGLQLIEIA
+856 LELIDIA

-873 NKEYA
+873 NKDYA
-878 KDVQNLE
+878 KDVKNLE
-885 IQNGRIKTEAV
+885 IQNGRTKTEAV

-909 VIAKRKALAQSMKES
+909 VIAKRKALAQSMKETN
-924 SYNVRSQFGLTTRE
+924 YNVRSQFGLTTRE
-938 EDFAHDQ
+938 EDFAYDQ

-965 LTKLNRQYEDKT
+965 LTELNLQYEDKT
-977 LQIKQQ
+977 LQLKQQ

-1016 AKWNMK
+1016 AKWQMK
-1022 LNYAIEFAQKVAQIT
+1022 LKYATDFGQKIT
-1037 GAASSAV
+1037 QLTANASAAV
-1044 SALMAAETAQLEA
+1044 SALMAAETAQLDA

-1066 EGNAKETER
+1066 EGNKEETER
-1075 LEKEKAQKKLDLE
+1075 LENEKAQKKLDIE
-1088 KKYADVQFAV
+1088 KKYADVQFAI

-1105 NTAVS
+1105 NTAVAIMTGYAQLGPIAGS
-1110 IMRAYADLPLPAA
+1110 IAA
-1123 IVASAFLGITGLAQL
+1123 AFLGITGAAQL
-1138 AVANAER
+1138 IAANAER

-1190 YDPERRGFVDRP
+1190 YDPQRRGFVDRP

-1249 LRSQRLVGYASGGSL
+1249 LRSQRLAGYASGGSL
-1264 SNRPVSTSPSASPA
+1264 NNRPVSTSPAPA

-1299 ENGVIAN
+1299 KKGVIAN

>member
-24 NKLAEGMK
+24 NELAKGMK

-42 AGIKGLREENKELED
+42 AGIKGLKEENKELEE
-57 LLKRENEQLKALN
+57 LLKRDTEQLKALN
-70 KEMAQLRKN
+70 KEMAQLRKR
-79 GLGDSRQMKELA
+79 GLGDSKEMKEKQA
-91 SDHELVTKKVASY
+91 DYELVTKKAAGY
-104 EAQIRKNEGTIKQL
+104 EAQIRKNDSTIKQL

-134 TMNQLSRRAEY
+134 TMTQLSRRAEY

-152 IVKDKDLDK
+152 IVKEKDLDK
-161 WNKYNNE
+161 WNKYNDQ

-184 KVKGRFDSIANTIKK
+184 KVKGRFDSIGNTIKK

-210 RIFQNLLSGAVDW
+210 RIFQNLISGAVDW

-258 GLISDMV
+258 GLISDLV

-374 NAQLKIGNG
+374 NAQLKVGNR

-403 NMAGDSRTASQV
+403 SMAGDSRTASQV
-415 FDDQNKRVADLNI
+415 FDDQNKRVADLNV
-428 NILPLIKKY
+428 NILPLIDKY
-437 DTLKDKVKLTYGQSK
+437 DKLKDKVKLTYGQSK
-452 ELDDEHKEMLDLVGK
+452 ELDDEHKEMLDLVGQ
-467 ITAAMPHLRTELDQY
+467 ITAAMPHLRTEIDQY

-488 SSQEARKFIET
+488 SSEEARKFIET
-499 QKAILPYLYAKQLAE
+499 QKAILPYLYAKQLSE
-514 AKKDIAKYK
+514 AKNDVEKYK
-523 DAIRDL
+523 EAVKKLNEEL
-529 NNEINQKGKL
+529 NNGGL
-539 ELTISAGGAMAGKSE
+539 LTSSTSTMGTFSGQSK

-559 EEELAN
+559 EEELIN

-579 AERAVEYF
+579 AERAVDYF
-587 TGNTSGTLQKGEQK
+587 TGNTSETLQKGEQK

-608 FNAMTDVQ
+608 FNAMTDTQ
-616 LKSWINMHKNA
+616 LKSWLNMHKNA
-627 KDRVKV
+627 KDKVKV

-643 DTEIKIDDIFKK
+643 DTGIKIDAIFNK
-655 TITSADKFSKFLFN
+655 TITSADKFSQILFN
-669 RNGKQLLPFTNNV
+669 RNGKQLLPFSDTV
-682 KDTEVELSI
+682 KEVEVGAVSI
-691 QKQRELAQQIYSQ
+691 QKQRELAQQIYNQ

-728 KARLENQETA
+728 KTRLENQETA

-757 DEYQKLVLDSDA
+757 DEYQKQVLDSDA
-769 KYYSARI
+769 KYYDARI

-798 GGRADTKDKLVDIS
+798 GGRADAKDKLVDIS
-812 PQVDKNRIDTA
+812 PQVDKNRIDA
-823 KRTRDESL
+823 VKRTRDESL
-831 RNLEEWINKEKLAL
+831 RNLEEWINKEKLTL
-845 EQRNLSVEQTE
+845 QKRNLSADQTAHE
-856 HGLQLIEIA
+856 LELIEIA

-873 NKEYA
+873 NKEYS
-878 KDVQNLE
+878 KDIQKLE
-885 IQNGRIKTEAV
+885 IQNGRTKTEAV

-924 SYNVRSQFGLTTRE
+924 NYNVRSQFGLTTRE

-945 KMFQDLLAKNVIDYE
+945 KMFQDLLANNIIDYD
-960 TYQKL
+960 TYQRL
-965 LTKLNRQYEDKT
+965 LSELNKKYEADRVQVKGRYNMDS
-977 LQIKQQ
+977 LREQ
-983 YNIAGTRELY
+983 YNLE
-993 DAEMAELK
+993 AETLRTQ
-1001 NKHEQGYL
+1001 HEQGLL
-1009 SEEEYEK
+1009 SEAEYQDALFRLRMEYA
-1016 AKWNMK
+1016 AKWVDKQKPWLERASNM
-1022 LNYAIEFAQKVAQIT
+1022 F
-1037 GAASSAV
+1037 
-1044 SALMAAETAQLEA
+1044 SALISAETAQLDA

-1066 EGNAKETER
+1066 EGNAEETER
-1075 LEKEKAQKKLDLE
+1075 LEKEKAQKKLDIE
-1088 KKYADVQFAV
+1088 KKYADVQFAI

-1105 NTAVS
+1105 NTAMA
-1110 IMRAYADLPLPAA
+1110 IMTAYAQLGPFVGSIAA
-1123 IVASAFLGITGLAQL
+1123 AFLGITGAAQL
-1138 AVANAER
+1138 AAANAER

-1180 SQDGKKFDAV
+1180 SQDGKKFNAV

-1249 LRSQRLVGYASGGSL
+1249 LRSQRLAGYASGGSL
-1264 SNRPVSTSPSASPA
+1264 NNRPVSTSPAPA

>member
-11 VKSEGFGNVTVDI
+11 VKSEGFQNVTVDI
-24 NKLAEGMK
+24 NKLGQGIK
-32 EIELESKGAK
+32 EIELEAK
-42 AGIKGLREENKELED
+42 AAKSGIRGLKDENKELGDEIKR
-57 LLKRENEQLKALN
+57 LEKILKDGEKQWEKYKKAGTS
-70 KEMAQLRKN
+70 ASGPAQQLRVELNSIPRKLDQLNSKLQKN
-79 GLGDSRQMKELA
+79 
-91 SDHELVTKKVASY
+91 
-104 EAQIRKNEGTIKQL
+104 NETITQL

-161 WNKYNNE
+161 WNKYNDQ
-168 LIEVEKRQKEV
+168 LVEVEKRQKEV

-184 KVKGRFDSIANTIKK
+184 KVKSRFDSIANTIKK

-210 RIFQNLLSGAVDW
+210 RIFQNLISGAVDW

-258 GLISDMV
+258 GLISDLV
-265 LMQSTVKADRFGIP
+265 LMQSSVKADRFGIP

-403 NMAGDSRTASQV
+403 SMAGDSRTASQV
-415 FDDQNKRVADLNI
+415 FDDQNKRVADLNV
-428 NILPLIKKY
+428 NILPLIDKY
-437 DTLKDKVKLTYGQSK
+437 DKLKDKVKLTYGQSK
-452 ELDDEHKEMLDLVGK
+452 ELDDEHKEMLDLVGQ
-467 ITAAMPHLRTELDQY
+467 ITAAMPHLRTEFDQY

-488 SSQEARKFIET
+488 SSEEARKFIET

-514 AKKDIAKYK
+514 AKKDVDKYK
-523 DAIRDL
+523 NAIRDL
-529 NNEINQKGKL
+529 NDEINNKGKL
-539 ELTISAGGAMAGKSE
+539 NVTVSTSGTTAGKSE

-559 EEELAN
+559 EEELAK

-579 AERAVEYF
+579 AERAVDYF
-587 TGNTSGTLQKGEQK
+587 TGNTSETLQKGEQK

-608 FNAMTDVQ
+608 FNAMTDTQ
-616 LKSWINMHKNA
+616 LKSWLNMHKNA
-627 KDRVKV
+627 KDKVKV

-643 DTEIKIDDIFKK
+643 DTGIKIDAIFNK
-655 TITSADKFSKFLFN
+655 TITSADKFSQILFS

-691 QKQRELAQQIYSQ
+691 QKQRELAQQIYNQ

-757 DEYQKLVLDSDA
+757 DEYQKLVLESDA
-769 KYYSARI
+769 KYYNARI

-798 GGRADTKDKLVDIS
+798 GGRADAKDKLVDIS
-812 PQVDKNRIDTA
+812 PQVDKNRIDA
-823 KRTRDESL
+823 VKRTRDESL

-845 EQRNLSVEQTE
+845 EQRNLSADQTAHE
-856 HGLQLIEIA
+856 LELIDIA

-878 KDVQNLE
+878 NDVKNIE
-885 IQNGRIKTEAV
+885 IQNGRTKTEAV
-896 REAGDAVVTAETE
+896 REAGDAVVTAETDI
-909 VIAKRKALAQSMKES
+909 IAKRKALAQSMKES
-924 SYNVRSQFGLTTRE
+924 NYNVRSQFGLTTRE
-938 EDFAHDQ
+938 EDFAYDQ
-945 KMFQDLLAKNVIDYE
+945 KMFQDMLAKNVIDYE

-965 LTKLNRQYEDKT
+965 LTELNRQYEDKT
-977 LQIKQQ
+977 LQLKQQ

-1022 LNYAIEFAQKVAQIT
+1022 LNYAIEFAQKVAQVT
-1037 GAASSAV
+1037 GAATSAV

-1151 TLGGASSS
+1151 TLGGASSG
-1159 SGSRGVIVAGK
+1159 GSKGVIVAGK

-1180 SQDGKKFDAV
+1180 SQDGKKFNAV

-1217 GGIKNPTIA
+1217 GGIKNPTIS

-1249 LRSQRLVGYASGGSL
+1249 LRSQRLAGYASGGSIN
-1264 SNRPVSTSPSASPA
+1264 NRPVNTPPAPA

-1299 ENGVIAN
+1299 KNGVIAN

-1317 RKQDIDNKFTLKD
+1317 RKQDVDNKFTLKD

>member
-1 MKAEE
+1 MITKDL
-6 IVTIL
+6 VTL
-11 VKSEGFGNVTVDI
+11 VIKSEGVDKVTVDFD
-24 NKLAEGMK
+24 KVAKGVK
-32 EIELESKGAK
+32 DIELEAK
-42 AGIKGLREENKELED
+42 DAKSAIRALKDENKSLSEAIKREKETIKGLSRELKELEKSGD
-57 LLKRENEQLKALN
+57 TTSKKYKAL
-70 KEMAQLRKN
+70 
-79 GLGDSRQMKELA
+79 S
-91 SDHELVTKKVASY
+91 
-104 EAQIRKNEGTIKQL
+104 EAQDNARLRSLKYQNQIQANNETVKQA
-118 GYAEEY
+118 GYVQEY
-124 SIRNMKISDM
+124 LTRNMKISDM
-134 TMNQLSRRAEY
+134 TATQLSRRVEY
-145 LRGKLNN
+145 LTGKLNN
-152 IVKDKDLDK
+152 TSKSLNPEE
-161 WNKYNNE
+161 WNKYNNQ
-168 LIEVEKRQKEV
+168 LIEVKKRQEEV

-184 KVKGRFDSIANTIKK
+184 KVKGRFDSIGNTIKK

-210 RIFQNLLSGAVDW
+210 RIFQNLISGAVDW

-247 SLLTSLRKETK
+247 SLLSSLRKETK

-374 NAQLKIGNG
+374 NAQLKVGNK

-397 VADAVG
+397 VADNVA
-403 NMAGDSRTASQV
+403 NLAGDTRSLTEKY
-415 FDDQNKRVADLNI
+415 DDQIKKVADLEVNTVRLMPRYEELSKKAKL
-428 NILPLIKKY
+428 NKGEHDELNGILQQVAKTMPIAVTEWDKYGNAVAISTEKVYSFIRAEEIRLKLMYEDKIKERREQLVGYVSEFEKLQKQIDKFNKG
-437 DTLKDKVKLTYGQSK
+437 DTLKRTETVTNRSTGGDSYDIQHFYT
-452 ELDDEHKEMLDLVGK
+452 DDEIVALRKRYAIVKDLVLTTNEEINYMNGSSYK
-467 ITAAMPHLRTELDQY
+467 REAGLQVKTEEMRT
-482 GRAIGF
+482 
-488 SSQEARKFIET
+488 KFNKME
-499 QKAILPYLYAKQLAE
+499 AKQLKE
-514 AKKDIAKYK
+514 WIDNK
-523 DAIRDL
+523 
-529 NNEINQKGKL
+529 
-539 ELTISAGGAMAGKSE
+539 
-554 FVPWT
+554 
-559 EEELAN
+559 
-565 KNAQLAEFTAKLGA
+565 KNANS
-579 AERAVEYF
+579 EY
-587 TGNTSGTLQKGEQK
+587 
-601 IIEKRNE
+601 
-608 FNAMTDVQ
+608 
-616 LKSWINMHKNA
+616 LK
-627 KDRVKV
+627 
-633 NNDGLIENMK
+633 
-643 DTEIKIDDIFKK
+643 
-655 TITSADKFSKFLFN
+655 
-669 RNGKQLLPFTNNV
+669 
-682 KDTEVELSI
+682 
-691 QKQRELAQQIYSQ
+691 LAQQIYDQ

-717 SKILARQKEEL
+717 SKILAAQKQEL
-728 KARLENQETA
+728 KKRLKELENAYGKELTA
-738 HKYELMEIKANAEK
+738 LKESSIKE
-752 KGLAE
+752 GLAE
-757 DEYQKLVLDSDA
+757 DEYQKQVLEKDV
-769 KYYSARI
+769 KYYKSRF
-776 GIYDQFVKDY
+776 GIYEQFTKDFK
-786 NITNEK
+786 ITN
-792 FKEDIK
+792 KEFQEEIE
-798 GGRADTKDKLVDIS
+798 GGKVDAQDKLVDIS
-812 PQVDKNRIDTA
+812 PQVDKNRIDEM
-823 KRTRDESL
+823 KRYRDESL
-831 RNLEEWINKEKLAL
+831 RYLEEWISKEKLAL
-845 EQRNLSVEQTE
+845 EKRNLSADQTE
-856 HGLQLIEIA
+856 HEMELIEIS
-865 ASETRLTI
+865 ASETRLLI

-878 KDVQNLE
+878 QYIENLE
-885 IQNGRIKTEAV
+885 IQNKRTKTEAV
-896 REAGDAVVTAETE
+896 REAGDAVITAETE
-909 VIAKRKALAQSMKES
+909 VIAKRKALAQSMKEL
-924 SYNVRSQFGLTTRE
+924 SYNVRSQAGLTTRE
-938 EDFAHDQ
+938 EDLAYDR
-945 KMFQDLLAKNVIDYE
+945 KIYQDLLAKKAIDYE

-965 LTKLNRQYEDKT
+965 LTELDRQYEDKN
-977 LQIKQQ
+977 LQLKQQ
-983 YNIAGTRELY
+983 YNIAGMRELY
-993 DAEMAELK
+993 DSEMQALISARER
-1001 NKHEQGYL
+1001 EGWT
-1009 SEEEYEK
+1009 EEEFEK

-1022 LNYAIEFAQKVAQIT
+1022 LNYAIEFAQKVAQVT

-1044 SALMAAETAQLEA
+1044 SALMAAETAKLEA

-1151 TLGGASSS
+1151 TLGGASSG
-1159 SGSRGVIVAGK
+1159 GSKGVIVAGK

-1249 LRSQRLVGYASGGSL
+1249 LRSQRLAGYASGGSL
-1264 SNRPVSTSPSASPA
+1264 NNRPVSTPPSASPA
-1278 AGAYRNTDLDM
+1278 AGAYRNTDLDI

>member
-11 VKSEGFGNVTVDI
+11 VKSEGFQNVTVDI
-24 NKLAEGMK
+24 NKLGQGIK
-32 EIELESKGAK
+32 EIELEAK
-42 AGIKGLREENKELED
+42 AAKSGIRGLKDENKELGDEIKR
-57 LLKRENEQLKALN
+57 LEKILKDGEKQWEKYKKAGTS
-70 KEMAQLRKN
+70 ASGPAQQLRVELNSIPRKLDQLNSKLQKN
-79 GLGDSRQMKELA
+79 
-91 SDHELVTKKVASY
+91 
-104 EAQIRKNEGTIKQL
+104 NETITQL

-168 LIEVEKRQKEV
+168 LVEVEKRQKEV

-210 RIFQNLLSGAVDW
+210 RIFQNLISGAVDW

-238 RAFTKLNNT
+238 RAFTKLNSA

-258 GLISDMV
+258 GLISDLV
-265 LMQSTVKADRFGIP
+265 LMQSSVKADRFGIP

-362 ADKATQASVKWE
+362 ADKATQASVKWD
-374 NAQLKIGNG
+374 NAQLKVGNR

-397 VADAVG
+397 VADNVA
-403 NMAGDSRTASQV
+403 NLAGDTRSLTEKY
-415 FDDQNKRVADLNI
+415 DDQIKKVADLEVNTVRLMPRYEELSKKAKL
-428 NILPLIKKY
+428 NKGEHDELNGILQQVAKTMPIAVTEWDKYGNAVAISTEKVYSFIRAEEIRLKLMYEDKIKERRE
-437 DTLKDKVKLTYGQSK
+437 Q
-452 ELDDEHKEMLDLVGK
+452 LVGYVSEFEK
-467 ITAAMPHLRTELDQY
+467 LQRDIDALDSGQTLTKWQANIVSVSSGAATGSFVPLTDDDVVALRKRYAIVKAQVLDTNDEINYMNGSSFKREAALQIKTEEM
-482 GRAIGF
+482 RT
-488 SSQEARKFIET
+488 KFNKME
-499 QKAILPYLYAKQLAE
+499 AKQLKE
-514 AKKDIAKYK
+514 WIDNK
-523 DAIRDL
+523 
-529 NNEINQKGKL
+529 
-539 ELTISAGGAMAGKSE
+539 
-554 FVPWT
+554 
-559 EEELAN
+559 
-565 KNAQLAEFTAKLGA
+565 KNANS
-579 AERAVEYF
+579 EY
-587 TGNTSGTLQKGEQK
+587 
-601 IIEKRNE
+601 
-608 FNAMTDVQ
+608 
-616 LKSWINMHKNA
+616 LK
-627 KDRVKV
+627 
-633 NNDGLIENMK
+633 
-643 DTEIKIDDIFKK
+643 
-655 TITSADKFSKFLFN
+655 
-669 RNGKQLLPFTNNV
+669 
-682 KDTEVELSI
+682 
-691 QKQRELAQQIYSQ
+691 LAQQIYNQ

-728 KARLENQETA
+728 KTRLENQETA

-757 DEYQKLVLDSDA
+757 DEYQKLVLESDA
-769 KYYSARI
+769 KYYNARI

-798 GGRADTKDKLVDIS
+798 GGRADAKDKLVDIS
-812 PQVDKNRIDTA
+812 PQVDKNRLDA
-823 KRTRDESL
+823 MKRYRDESL
-831 RNLEEWINKEKLAL
+831 RYLEEWINKEKLAL
-845 EQRNLSVEQTE
+845 EKRNLSADQTAHE
-856 HGLQLIEIA
+856 LELIEIS
-865 ASETRLTI
+865 ASETRLLI

-878 KDVQNLE
+878 QYIENLE
-885 IQNGRIKTEAV
+885 IQNGRTKTEAV

-909 VIAKRKALAQSMKES
+909 IIAKRKALAQSMKET
-924 SYNVRSQFGLTTRE
+924 SYNVRSQFSLTTRE
-938 EDFAHDQ
+938 EDFAHDK
-945 KMFQDLLAKNVIDYE
+945 KMFDDLLANKAIDYE
-960 TYQKL
+960 TYLKL
-965 LTKLNRQYEDKT
+965 LSELDRQYEDKN
-977 LQIKQQ
+977 LQLKQQ
-983 YNIAGTRELY
+983 YNIAGMRELY
-993 DAEMAELK
+993 DSEMQALISARER
-1001 NKHEQGYL
+1001 EGWT
-1009 SEEEYEK
+1009 EEEFEK

-1022 LNYAIEFAQKVAQIT
+1022 LNYAIEFAQKVAQVT
-1037 GAASSAV
+1037 GAATSAV

-1151 TLGGASSS
+1151 TLGGASSG
-1159 SGSRGVIVAGK
+1159 GSKGVIVAGK

-1231 IDEAQ
+1231 IDAAQ

-1249 LRSQRLVGYASGGSL
+1249 LRSQRLAGYASGGSIN
-1264 SNRPVSTSPSASPA
+1264 NRPVSTPPSPA
-1278 AGAYRNTDLDM
+1278 AGTYRNTDLDM

>member
-1 MKAEE
+1 MITKDL
-6 IVTIL
+6 VTL
-11 VKSEGFGNVTVDI
+11 VIKSEGVDKVTVDFD
-24 NKLAEGMK
+24 KVAKGVK
-32 EIELESKGAK
+32 EIELEAK
-42 AGIKGLREENKELED
+42 DAKSAIRALKDENKNLSEAIKRQEQYIKGFLRELRELEKSGD
-57 LLKRENEQLKALN
+57 TESKRYNAIKESWNNARLRSLEYRNQIQANNE
-70 KEMAQLRKN
+70 
-79 GLGDSRQMKELA
+79 
-91 SDHELVTKKVASY
+91 
-104 EAQIRKNEGTIKQL
+104 TIKQA
-118 GYAEEY
+118 GYVQEY
-124 SIRNMKISDM
+124 LTRNMKISDM
-134 TMNQLSRRAEY
+134 TATQLSRRAEY
-145 LRGKLNN
+145 LTGKLNN
-152 IVKDKDLDK
+152 TSKSLNPEE
-161 WNKYNNE
+161 WNKYNNQ
-168 LIEVEKRQKEV
+168 LIEVKKRQEEV

-184 KVKGRFDSIANTIKK
+184 KVKGRFDSVANTIKK

-210 RIFQNLLSGAVDW
+210 RIFQNLISGAVDW

-258 GLISDMV
+258 GLISDLV

-374 NAQLKIGNG
+374 NAQLKVGNK

-397 VADAVG
+397 VADNVA
-403 NMAGDSRTASQV
+403 NLAGDTRSLTEKY
-415 FDDQNKRVADLNI
+415 DDQIKKVADLEVNTVRLMPRYEELSKKAKLNKGEHDELNGILQQVAKTMPIAVTEWDKYGNAVAISTEKVYSFIRAEEIRLKLMYEDKIKERREQLVGYVSEFEKLQRDIDALNSGQTLTKWQANI
-428 NILPLIKKY
+428 VSVSSGAATGSFVPLTDDDVVALRKRYAI
-437 DTLKDKVKLTYGQSK
+437 VK
-452 ELDDEHKEMLDLVGK
+452 DLVLTTNEEINYMNGSSYK
-467 ITAAMPHLRTELDQY
+467 REAGLQVKTEEMRT
-482 GRAIGF
+482 
-488 SSQEARKFIET
+488 KFNKME
-499 QKAILPYLYAKQLAE
+499 AKQLKE
-514 AKKDIAKYK
+514 WIDNK
-523 DAIRDL
+523 
-529 NNEINQKGKL
+529 
-539 ELTISAGGAMAGKSE
+539 
-554 FVPWT
+554 
-559 EEELAN
+559 
-565 KNAQLAEFTAKLGA
+565 KNANS
-579 AERAVEYF
+579 EY
-587 TGNTSGTLQKGEQK
+587 
-601 IIEKRNE
+601 
-608 FNAMTDVQ
+608 
-616 LKSWINMHKNA
+616 LK
-627 KDRVKV
+627 
-633 NNDGLIENMK
+633 
-643 DTEIKIDDIFKK
+643 
-655 TITSADKFSKFLFN
+655 
-669 RNGKQLLPFTNNV
+669 
-682 KDTEVELSI
+682 
-691 QKQRELAQQIYSQ
+691 LAQQIYDQ

-856 HGLQLIEIA
+856 HGLELIEIA

-945 KMFQDLLAKNVIDYE
+945 KMFQDLLANKAIDYE

-965 LTKLNRQYEDKT
+965 LTELDRQYEDKN
-977 LQIKQQ
+977 LQLKQQ
-983 YNIAGTRELY
+983 YNIAGMRELY
-993 DAEMAELK
+993 DSEMQALISARER
-1001 NKHEQGYL
+1001 EGWT
-1009 SEEEYEK
+1009 EEEFEK

-1022 LNYAIEFAQKVAQIT
+1022 LNYAIEFAQKVAQVT

-1217 GGIKNPTIA
+1217 SGIKNPTIA

-1249 LRSQRLVGYASGGSL
+1249 LRSQRLAGYASGGSL
-1264 SNRPVSTSPSASPA
+1264 SNRPVSTSPSASPS
-1278 AGAYRNTDLDM
+1278 AGAYRNTDLDI

>member
-1 MKAEE
+1 MITKDL
-6 IVTIL
+6 VTL
-11 VKSEGFGNVTVDI
+11 VIKSEGVDKVTVDFD
-24 NKLAEGMK
+24 KVAKGVK
-32 EIELESKGAK
+32 DIELEAK
-42 AGIKGLREENKELED
+42 DAKSAIRALKDENKSLSEAIKREKETIKGLSRELKELEKSGD
-57 LLKRENEQLKALN
+57 TTSKRYKAL
-70 KEMAQLRKN
+70 
-79 GLGDSRQMKELA
+79 S
-91 SDHELVTKKVASY
+91 
-104 EAQIRKNEGTIKQL
+104 EAQDNARLRSLRYQNQIQANNETVKQAGYIEEHFIRTMNVK
-118 GYAEEY
+118 
-124 SIRNMKISDM
+124 DM
-134 TMNQLSRRAEY
+134 TMTQLSRRAEY
-145 LRGKLNN
+145 LRGSLNN
-152 IVKDKDLDK
+152 IVKEKDLDK
-161 WNKYNNE
+161 WNKYNDQ

-184 KVKGRFDSIANTIKK
+184 KVKGRFDSIGNTIKK

-210 RIFQNLLSGAVDW
+210 RIFQNLISGAVDW

-258 GLISDMV
+258 GLISDLV

-374 NAQLKIGNG
+374 NAQLKVGNR

-397 VADAVG
+397 VADNVA
-403 NMAGDSRTASQV
+403 NLAGDTRSLTEKY
-415 FDDQNKRVADLNI
+415 DDQIKKVADLEVNTVRLMPRYEELSKKAKL
-428 NILPLIKKY
+428 NKGEHDELNGILQQVAKTMPIAVTEWDKYGNAVAISTEKVYSFIRAEEIRLKLMYEDKIKERRE
-437 DTLKDKVKLTYGQSK
+437 Q
-452 ELDDEHKEMLDLVGK
+452 LVGYVSEFEK
-467 ITAAMPHLRTELDQY
+467 LQRDIDALDSGQTLTKWQANIVSVSSGAATGSFVPLTDDDVVALRKRYAIVKAQVLDTNDEINYMNGSSFKREAALQIKTEEM
-482 GRAIGF
+482 RT
-488 SSQEARKFIET
+488 KFNKME
-499 QKAILPYLYAKQLAE
+499 AKQLKE
-514 AKKDIAKYK
+514 WIDNKKNANSEY
-523 DAIRDL
+523 
-529 NNEINQKGKL
+529 L
-539 ELTISAGGAMAGKSE
+539 EL
-554 FVPWT
+554 
-559 EEELAN
+559 
-565 KNAQLAEFTAKLGA
+565 AK
-579 AERAVEYF
+579 
-587 TGNTSGTLQKGEQK
+587 
-601 IIEKRNE
+601 
-608 FNAMTDVQ
+608 
-616 LKSWINMHKNA
+616 
-627 KDRVKV
+627 
-633 NNDGLIENMK
+633 
-643 DTEIKIDDIFKK
+643 
-655 TITSADKFSKFLFN
+655 
-669 RNGKQLLPFTNNV
+669 
-682 KDTEVELSI
+682 
-691 QKQRELAQQIYSQ
+691 QIYNQ

-728 KARLENQETA
+728 KTRLENQETA

-798 GGRADTKDKLVDIS
+798 GGRADAKDKLVDIS
-812 PQVDKNRIDTA
+812 PQVDKNRLDEM
-823 KRTRDESL
+823 KRYRDESL
-831 RNLEEWINKEKLAL
+831 RYLEEWINKEKLAL
-845 EQRNLSVEQTE
+845 EKRNLSADQTE
-856 HGLQLIEIA
+856 HEMELIEIS
-865 ASETRLTI
+865 ASETRLLI

-878 KDVQNLE
+878 QYIENLE
-885 IQNGRIKTEAV
+885 IQNKRTKTEAV
-896 REAGDAVVTAETE
+896 REAGDAVIATETE
-909 VIAKRKALAQSMKES
+909 VIAKRKALAQSMKEL
-924 SYNVRSQFGLTTRE
+924 SYNVRSQAGLTTRE
-938 EDFAHDQ
+938 EDLAYDR
-945 KMFQDLLAKNVIDYE
+945 KIYQDLLAKKAIDYE
-960 TYQKL
+960 TYLKL
-965 LTKLNRQYEDKT
+965 LAQLDKKYEDDRIQEKVRYNMDSLREQYDLEADFVR
-977 LQIKQQ
+977 LQ
-983 YNIAGTRELY
+983 RE
-993 DAEMAELK
+993 K
-1001 NKHEQGYL
+1001 NEI
-1009 SEEEYEK
+1009 SEREFQDRIFRLRMEYA
-1016 AKWNMK
+1016 AKWVDKQKPWLERASNM
-1022 LNYAIEFAQKVAQIT
+1022 F
-1037 GAASSAV
+1037 
-1044 SALMAAETAQLEA
+1044 SALISAETAQLDA

-1075 LEKEKAQKKLDLE
+1075 LEKEKAQKKLDIE
-1088 KKYADVQFAV
+1088 KKYADVQFAI

-1105 NTAVS
+1105 NTAMA
-1110 IMRAYADLPLPAA
+1110 IMTAYAQLGPVVGSIAA
-1123 IVASAFLGITGLAQL
+1123 AFLGITGAAQL
-1138 AVANAER
+1138 AAANAER

-1151 TLGGASSS
+1151 TLGGASSG
-1159 SGSRGVIVAGK
+1159 GSKGVIVAGK

-1180 SQDGKKFDAV
+1180 SQDGKKFNAV

-1217 GGIKNPTIA
+1217 SGIKNPTIA

-1249 LRSQRLVGYASGGSL
+1249 LRSQRLAGYASGGSL
-1264 SNRPVSTSPSASPA
+1264 NNRPVSTPPSASPA
-1278 AGAYRNTDLDM
+1278 AGAYRNTDLDI

>member
-1 MKAEE
+1 MITKDL
-6 IVTIL
+6 VTL
-11 VKSEGFGNVTVDI
+11 VIKSEGVDKVTVDFD
-24 NKLAEGMK
+24 KVAKGVK
-32 EIELESKGAK
+32 EIELEAK
-42 AGIKGLREENKELED
+42 DAKSAIRALKDENKSLSEAIKREKETIKGLSRELKELEKSGD
-57 LLKRENEQLKALN
+57 TTSKRYKAL
-70 KEMAQLRKN
+70 
-79 GLGDSRQMKELA
+79 S
-91 SDHELVTKKVASY
+91 
-104 EAQIRKNEGTIKQL
+104 EAQDNARLRSLRYQNQIQANNETVKQA
-118 GYAEEY
+118 GYVQEY
-124 SIRNMKISDM
+124 LTRNMKISDM
-134 TMNQLSRRAEY
+134 TATQLSRRAEY
-145 LRGKLNN
+145 LTDKLNN
-152 IVKDKDLDK
+152 TSKSLNPEK
-161 WNKYNNE
+161 WDKYNNQ
-168 LIEVEKRQKEV
+168 LIEVKKRQDEV
-179 AAGGE
+179 SAGGE

-210 RIFQNLLSGAVDW
+210 RIFQNLISGAVDW

-374 NAQLKIGNG
+374 NAQLKVGNK

-397 VADAVG
+397 VADNVA
-403 NMAGDSRTASQV
+403 NLAGDTRSLTEKY
-415 FDDQNKRVADLNI
+415 DDQIKKVADLEVNTVRLMPRYEELSKKAKL
-428 NILPLIKKY
+428 NKGEHDELNGILQQVAKTMPIAVTEWDKYGNAVAISTEKVYSFIRAEEIRLKLMYEDKIKERREQLVGYVSEFEKLQKQIDKFNKG
-437 DTLKDKVKLTYGQSK
+437 DTLKRTETVTNRSTGGDSYDIQHFYT
-452 ELDDEHKEMLDLVGK
+452 DDEIVALRKRYAIVKDLVLTTNEEINYMNGSSYK
-467 ITAAMPHLRTELDQY
+467 REAGLQVKTEEMRT
-482 GRAIGF
+482 
-488 SSQEARKFIET
+488 KFNKME
-499 QKAILPYLYAKQLAE
+499 AKQLKE
-514 AKKDIAKYK
+514 WIDNK
-523 DAIRDL
+523 
-529 NNEINQKGKL
+529 
-539 ELTISAGGAMAGKSE
+539 
-554 FVPWT
+554 
-559 EEELAN
+559 
-565 KNAQLAEFTAKLGA
+565 KNANS
-579 AERAVEYF
+579 EY
-587 TGNTSGTLQKGEQK
+587 L
-601 IIEKRNE
+601 
-608 FNAMTDVQ
+608 
-616 LKSWINMHKNA
+616 
-627 KDRVKV
+627 
-633 NNDGLIENMK
+633 
-643 DTEIKIDDIFKK
+643 
-655 TITSADKFSKFLFN
+655 
-669 RNGKQLLPFTNNV
+669 
-682 KDTEVELSI
+682 
-691 QKQRELAQQIYSQ
+691 ELAQQIYNQ

-712 KEEKE
+712 KEEKK

-856 HGLQLIEIA
+856 HGLELIEIA

-945 KMFQDLLAKNVIDYE
+945 KMFQDLLANKAIDYE

-965 LTKLNRQYEDKT
+965 LTELNRQYEDKN
-977 LQIKQQ
+977 LQLKQQ
-983 YNIAGTRELY
+983 YNIAGMRELY
-993 DAEMAELK
+993 DSEMQALISARER
-1001 NKHEQGYL
+1001 EGWT
-1009 SEEEYEK
+1009 EEEFEK

-1022 LNYAIEFAQKVAQIT
+1022 LNYAIEFAQKVAQVT

-1180 SQDGKKFDAV
+1180 SQDGKKFNAV

-1217 GGIKNPTIA
+1217 SGIKNPTIA

-1249 LRSQRLVGYASGGSL
+1249 LRSQRLAGYASGGSL
-1264 SNRPVSTSPSASPA
+1264 NNRPVSTPPSASPA
-1278 AGAYRNTDLDM
+1278 AGAYRNTELDI

>member
-1 MKAEE
+1 MITKDL
-6 IVTIL
+6 VTL
-11 VKSEGFGNVTVDI
+11 VIKSEGVDKVTVDFD
-24 NKLAEGMK
+24 KVAKGVK
-32 EIELESKGAK
+32 GIELEAK
-42 AGIKGLREENKELED
+42 DAKNAIRALKDENKELQSSLNSAEKEIKNQKKEVAA
-57 LLKRENEQLKALN
+57 LEKEYEKASRAAKEFRERTNFDKTAAIQGYKKANQELDRLN
-70 KEMAQLRKN
+70 
-79 GLGDSRQMKELA
+79 S
-91 SDHELVTKKVASY
+91 VASQAG
-104 EAQIRKNEGTIKQL
+104 EKLQNAKEKLNESEKAASGFSNKIKENNETIKQA
-118 GYAEEY
+118 GYVQEY
-124 SIRNMKISDM
+124 LTRNMKISDM
-134 TMNQLSRRAEY
+134 TANQLSRRAEY
-145 LRGKLNN
+145 LTGKLNN
-152 IVKDKDLDK
+152 TSKSLNPGE

-168 LIEVEKRQKEV
+168 LTEVKKRQEEV
-179 AAGGE
+179 AVGGE
-184 KVKGRFDSIANTIKK
+184 KVKGRFDSIGNTIKK

-210 RIFQNLLSGAVDW
+210 RIFQNLISGAVDW

-238 RAFTKLNNT
+238 RAFTKLNST

-258 GLISDMV
+258 GLISDLV
-265 LMQSTVKADRFGIP
+265 LMQSSVKADRFGIP

-362 ADKATQASVKWE
+362 ADKATQASVKWD
-374 NAQLKIGNG
+374 NAQLKIGNR

-403 NMAGDSRTASQV
+403 SMAGDSRTASQV
-415 FDDQNKRVADLNI
+415 FDDQNKRVADLNV
-428 NILPLIKKY
+428 NILPLIDKY
-437 DTLKDKVKLTYGQSK
+437 DKLKDKVKLTYGQSK
-452 ELDDEHKEMLDLVGK
+452 ELDDEHKEMLDLVGQ
-467 ITAAMPHLRTELDQY
+467 ITAAMPHLRTEFDQY

-488 SSQEARKFIET
+488 SSEEARKFIET

-514 AKKDIAKYK
+514 AKSNVEDYTFQIKLLNAEIARGGTGN
-523 DAIRDL
+523 DNIRGGL
-529 NNEINQKGKL
+529 NP
-539 ELTISAGGAMAGKSE
+539 SASSFRTFSE
-554 FVPWT
+554 A
-559 EEELAN
+559 ELAK
-565 KNAQLAEFTAKLGA
+565 KNSQLAEFTAKLGA
-579 AERAVEYF
+579 AQRAVDYF
-587 TGNTSGTLQKGEQK
+587 SGNTAETLQKGEQK
-601 IIEKRNE
+601 ITEKRNE
-608 FNAMTDVQ
+608 FNKMEAKQ
-616 LKSWINMHKNA
+616 LKEWIDNKKNA
-627 KDRVKV
+627 
-633 NNDGLIENMK
+633 NSEYL
-643 DTEIKIDDIFKK
+643 
-655 TITSADKFSKFLFN
+655 
-669 RNGKQLLPFTNNV
+669 
-682 KDTEVELSI
+682 
-691 QKQRELAQQIYSQ
+691 ELAKQIYNQ

-728 KARLENQETA
+728 KTRLENQETA

-757 DEYQKLVLDSDA
+757 DEYQKLVLESDA
-769 KYYSARI
+769 KYYNARI

-798 GGRADTKDKLVDIS
+798 GGRADAKDKLVDIS
-812 PQVDKNRIDTA
+812 PQVDKNRIDA
-823 KRTRDESL
+823 VKRTRDESL

-845 EQRNLSVEQTE
+845 EKRNLSADQTAHE
-856 HGLQLIEIA
+856 LELIDIA

-885 IQNGRIKTEAV
+885 IRNGRTKTEAV

-909 VIAKRKALAQSMKES
+909 IIAKRKALAQSMKET

-938 EDFAHDQ
+938 EDFAYDQ
-945 KMFQDLLAKNVIDYE
+945 KMFQDLLAKNIIDYE

-965 LTKLNRQYEDKT
+965 LTELNLQYEDKN
-977 LQIKQQ
+977 LQLKQQ

-1016 AKWNMK
+1016 AKWQMK
-1022 LNYAIEFAQKVAQIT
+1022 LKYAIDFGQKIT
-1037 GAASSAV
+1037 QLTANASAAV
-1044 SALMAAETAQLEA
+1044 SALMAAETAQLDA

-1066 EGNAKETER
+1066 EGNKEETER
-1075 LEKEKAQKKLDLE
+1075 LENEKAQKKLDIE
-1088 KKYADVQFAV
+1088 KKYADVQFAI

-1105 NTAVS
+1105 NTAVAIMTGYAQLGPIAGS
-1110 IMRAYADLPLPAA
+1110 IAA
-1123 IVASAFLGITGLAQL
+1123 AFLGITGAAQL
-1138 AVANAER
+1138 IAANAER

-1151 TLGGASSS
+1151 TLSGTSSS

-1180 SQDGKKFDAV
+1180 SQDGKKFNAV

-1249 LRSQRLVGYASGGSL
+1249 LRSQRLAGYASGGSIN
-1264 SNRPVSTSPSASPA
+1264 NRPVSIPSSPA

-1289 ELLLLLRSLN
+1289 ELLLLLRSLKK
-1299 ENGVIAN
+1299 NGVIAN

>member
-24 NKLAEGMK
+24 NELAKGMK

-57 LLKRENEQLKALN
+57 LLKRDTEQLKALN
-70 KEMAQLRKN
+70 KEMAQLRKR
-79 GLGDSRQMKELA
+79 GLGDSKEMKEKQA
-91 SDHELVTKKVASY
+91 DYELVTKKAAGY
-104 EAQIRKNEGTIKQL
+104 EAQIRKNDSTIKQL

-152 IVKDKDLDK
+152 IVKEKDLDK
-161 WNKYNNE
+161 WNKYNNQ
-168 LIEVEKRQKEV
+168 LIEVKKRQEEV
-179 AAGGE
+179 SAGGE

-210 RIFQNLLSGAVDW
+210 RIFQNLISGAVDW

-258 GLISDMV
+258 GLISDLV

-362 ADKATQASVKWE
+362 ADKATQASVKWD
-374 NAQLKIGNG
+374 NAQLKVGNR

-397 VADAVG
+397 VADNVA
-403 NMAGDSRTASQV
+403 NLAGDTRSLTEKY
-415 FDDQNKRVADLNI
+415 DDQIKKVADLEVNTVRLMPRYEELSKKAKL
-428 NILPLIKKY
+428 NKGEHDELNGILQQVAKTMPIAVTEWDKYGNAVAISTEKVYSFIRAEEIRLKLMYEDKIKERREQLVGYVSEFEKLQKQIDKFNKGDYLKRTETVTNRSTGGDSY
-437 DTLKDKVKLTYGQSK
+437 DIQHFYT
-452 ELDDEHKEMLDLVGK
+452 DDEIVALRKRYAIVKDLVLTTNEEINYMNGSSFK
-467 ITAAMPHLRTELDQY
+467 REAGLQIKTEEMRT
-482 GRAIGF
+482 
-488 SSQEARKFIET
+488 KFNKME
-499 QKAILPYLYAKQLAE
+499 KKQLKE
-514 AKKDIAKYK
+514 WIDNK
-523 DAIRDL
+523 
-529 NNEINQKGKL
+529 
-539 ELTISAGGAMAGKSE
+539 
-554 FVPWT
+554 
-559 EEELAN
+559 
-565 KNAQLAEFTAKLGA
+565 KNANS
-579 AERAVEYF
+579 EY
-587 TGNTSGTLQKGEQK
+587 L
-601 IIEKRNE
+601 
-608 FNAMTDVQ
+608 
-616 LKSWINMHKNA
+616 
-627 KDRVKV
+627 
-633 NNDGLIENMK
+633 
-643 DTEIKIDDIFKK
+643 
-655 TITSADKFSKFLFN
+655 
-669 RNGKQLLPFTNNV
+669 
-682 KDTEVELSI
+682 
-691 QKQRELAQQIYSQ
+691 ELAQQIYNQ

-798 GGRADTKDKLVDIS
+798 GGRADAKDKLVDIS
-812 PQVDKNRIDTA
+812 PQVDKNRIDA
-823 KRTRDESL
+823 VKRTRDESL

-845 EQRNLSVEQTE
+845 EKRNLSADQTAHE
-856 HGLQLIEIA
+856 LELIDIA

-878 KDVQNLE
+878 KDVKNLE
-885 IQNGRIKTEAV
+885 IQNGRTKTEAV

-909 VIAKRKALAQSMKES
+909 VIAKRKALAQSMKET

-938 EDFAHDQ
+938 EDFAHDK
-945 KMFQDLLAKNVIDYE
+945 KMFDDLLANKEIDYE
-960 TYQKL
+960 TYLKL
-965 LTKLNRQYEDKT
+965 LSELDRQYEDKN
-977 LQIKQQ
+977 LQLKQQ
-983 YNIAGTRELY
+983 YNIAGARELY

-1016 AKWNMK
+1016 AKWQMK
-1022 LNYAIEFAQKVAQIT
+1022 LKYAIDFGQKIT
-1037 GAASSAV
+1037 QLTANASAAV
-1044 SALMAAETAQLEA
+1044 SALMAAETAKLEA

-1066 EGNAKETER
+1066 EGNKEETER
-1075 LEKEKAQKKLDLE
+1075 LENEKAQKKLDIE
-1088 KKYADVQFAV
+1088 KKYADVQFAI

-1105 NTAVS
+1105 NTAVAIMTGYAQLGPIAGS
-1110 IMRAYADLPLPAA
+1110 IAA
-1123 IVASAFLGITGLAQL
+1123 AFLGITGAAQL
-1138 AVANAER
+1138 IAANAER

-1180 SQDGKKFDAV
+1180 SQDGKKFNAV

-1249 LRSQRLVGYASGGSL
+1249 LRSQRLAGYASGGSIN
-1264 SNRPVSTSPSASPA
+1264 NRPVSTPPAPA
-1278 AGAYRNTDLDM
+1278 ADAYRNTDLDM

>member
-1 MKAEE
+1 MITKDL
-6 IVTIL
+6 VTL
-11 VKSEGFGNVTVDI
+11 VIKSEGVDKVTVDFD
-24 NKLAEGMK
+24 KVAKGVK
-32 EIELESKGAK
+32 EIELEAK
-42 AGIKGLREENKELED
+42 DAKNAIRGLKEENKELQSALDSAEKEIKNQKKEVAALEKEYEKASRAAKEFRED
-57 LLKRENEQLKALN
+57 TNFNKTAAIQGYKKANQELGRLNSIASQAGEKLQNAKDKLSESEKAASGFSNKIKEN
-70 KEMAQLRKN
+70 
-79 GLGDSRQMKELA
+79 
-91 SDHELVTKKVASY
+91 
-104 EAQIRKNEGTIKQL
+104 NETVKQA
-118 GYAEEY
+118 GYVQEY
-124 SIRNMKISDM
+124 LTRNMKISDM
-134 TMNQLSRRAEY
+134 TANQLSRRAEY
-145 LRGKLNN
+145 LTGKLNN
-152 IVKDKDLDK
+152 TSKSLNPEE
-161 WNKYNNE
+161 WNKYNNQ
-168 LIEVEKRQKEV
+168 LIEVKKRQEEV
-179 AAGGE
+179 SAGGE

-210 RIFQNLLSGAVDW
+210 RIFQNLISGAVDW

-362 ADKATQASVKWE
+362 ADKATQASVKWD
-374 NAQLKIGNG
+374 NAQLKVGNR

-397 VADAVG
+397 VADNVA
-403 NMAGDSRTASQV
+403 NLAGDTRSLTEKY
-415 FDDQNKRVADLNI
+415 DDQIKKVADLEVNTVRLMPRYEELSKKAKL
-428 NILPLIKKY
+428 NKGEHDELNGILQQVAKTMPIAVTEWDKYGNAVAISTEKVYSFIRAEEIRLKLMYEDKIKERREQLVGYVSEFEKLQKQIDKFNKGDYLKRTETVTNRSTGGDSY
-437 DTLKDKVKLTYGQSK
+437 DIQHFYT
-452 ELDDEHKEMLDLVGK
+452 DDEIVALRQRYAVVKDLVLTTNEEINYMNGSSYK
-467 ITAAMPHLRTELDQY
+467 REAGLQIKTEEMRT
-482 GRAIGF
+482 
-488 SSQEARKFIET
+488 KFNKME
-499 QKAILPYLYAKQLAE
+499 KKQLKE
-514 AKKDIAKYK
+514 WIDNK
-523 DAIRDL
+523 
-529 NNEINQKGKL
+529 
-539 ELTISAGGAMAGKSE
+539 
-554 FVPWT
+554 
-559 EEELAN
+559 
-565 KNAQLAEFTAKLGA
+565 KNANS
-579 AERAVEYF
+579 EY
-587 TGNTSGTLQKGEQK
+587 L
-601 IIEKRNE
+601 
-608 FNAMTDVQ
+608 
-616 LKSWINMHKNA
+616 
-627 KDRVKV
+627 
-633 NNDGLIENMK
+633 
-643 DTEIKIDDIFKK
+643 
-655 TITSADKFSKFLFN
+655 
-669 RNGKQLLPFTNNV
+669 
-682 KDTEVELSI
+682 
-691 QKQRELAQQIYSQ
+691 ELAQQIYNQ

-856 HGLQLIEIA
+856 HGLELIEIA

-885 IQNGRIKTEAV
+885 IQNGRIKTEAI

-909 VIAKRKALAQSMKES
+909 VITKRKALAQSMKES

-938 EDFAHDQ
+938 EDFAYDQ

-965 LTKLNRQYEDKT
+965 LTELNRQYEDKN
-977 LQIKQQ
+977 LQLKQQ

-1016 AKWNMK
+1016 AKWQMK
-1022 LNYAIEFAQKVAQIT
+1022 LNYAIEFAQKVAQVT
-1037 GAASSAV
+1037 GAATSAV

-1180 SQDGKKFDAV
+1180 SQDGKKFNAV

-1249 LRSQRLVGYASGGSL
+1249 LRSQRLAGYASGGSIN
-1264 SNRPVSTSPSASPA
+1264 NRPVSTPSSPA
-1278 AGAYRNTDLDM
+1278 AGAYRDTDLDM

>member
-24 NKLAEGMK
+24 NKLAKGMK

-42 AGIKGLREENKELED
+42 AGIKGLREENKELE
-57 LLKRENEQLKALN
+57 EQ
-70 KEMAQLRKN
+70 
-79 GLGDSRQMKELA
+79 
-91 SDHELVTKKVASY
+91 TKKLTKETEKAYKEWKKLDKEGRSQTPY
-104 EAQIRKNEGTIKQL
+104 GQNLWKGIEDNRTILEKNRIQLEKNQGTMQQL

-168 LIEVEKRQKEV
+168 LVEVEKRQKEV

-184 KVKGRFDSIANTIKK
+184 KVKGRFDSIGNTIKK

-210 RIFQNLLSGAVDW
+210 RIFQNLISGAVDW

-247 SLLTSLRKETK
+247 ALLSSLRKETK

-374 NAQLKIGNG
+374 NAQLKVGNR
-383 LKWLSDKWNEFSGN
+383 LKWLSDKWNEFSGSVADN
-397 VADAVG
+397 VA
-403 NMAGDSRTASQV
+403 NLAGDTRSLTEKY
-415 FDDQNKRVADLNI
+415 DDQIKKVADLEVNTVRLMPRYEKLSNKAKLNKEEHDELNGILQQVAKTMPIAVTEWDKYGNAVAISTKKVYSFIRAEEIRLKLMYEDKIKERREQLVGYVSEFEKLQRDIDALNSGQTLTKWQANI
-428 NILPLIKKY
+428 VSVSSGAATGSFVPLTDDDVVALRKRYAI
-437 DTLKDKVKLTYGQSK
+437 VK
-452 ELDDEHKEMLDLVGK
+452 DLVLTTNEEINYMNGSSYK
-467 ITAAMPHLRTELDQY
+467 REAGLQIKTEEMRT
-482 GRAIGF
+482 
-488 SSQEARKFIET
+488 KFNKME
-499 QKAILPYLYAKQLAE
+499 KKQLKE
-514 AKKDIAKYK
+514 WIDNK
-523 DAIRDL
+523 
-529 NNEINQKGKL
+529 
-539 ELTISAGGAMAGKSE
+539 
-554 FVPWT
+554 
-559 EEELAN
+559 
-565 KNAQLAEFTAKLGA
+565 KNANS
-579 AERAVEYF
+579 EY
-587 TGNTSGTLQKGEQK
+587 L
-601 IIEKRNE
+601 
-608 FNAMTDVQ
+608 
-616 LKSWINMHKNA
+616 
-627 KDRVKV
+627 
-633 NNDGLIENMK
+633 
-643 DTEIKIDDIFKK
+643 
-655 TITSADKFSKFLFN
+655 
-669 RNGKQLLPFTNNV
+669 
-682 KDTEVELSI
+682 
-691 QKQRELAQQIYSQ
+691 ELAQQIYDQ

-798 GGRADTKDKLVDIS
+798 GGRADAKDKLVDIS
-812 PQVDKNRIDTA
+812 PQVDKNRLDEM
-823 KRTRDESL
+823 KRYRDESL
-831 RNLEEWINKEKLAL
+831 RYLEEWINKEKLAL
-845 EQRNLSVEQTE
+845 EKRNLSADQTE
-856 HGLQLIEIA
+856 HEMELIEIS
-865 ASETRLTI
+865 ASETRLLI

-878 KDVQNLE
+878 QYIENLE
-885 IQNGRIKTEAV
+885 IQNKRTKTEAV
-896 REAGDAVVTAETE
+896 REAGDAVIATETE
-909 VIAKRKALAQSMKES
+909 VIAKRKALAQSMKEL
-924 SYNVRSQFGLTTRE
+924 SYNVRSQAGLTTRE
-938 EDFAHDQ
+938 EDLAYDR
-945 KMFQDLLAKNVIDYE
+945 KIYQDLLAKKAIDYE
-960 TYQKL
+960 TYLKL
-965 LTKLNRQYEDKT
+965 LAQLDKKYEDDRIQEKVRYNMDSLREQYDLEADFVR
-977 LQIKQQ
+977 LQ
-983 YNIAGTRELY
+983 RE
-993 DAEMAELK
+993 K
-1001 NKHEQGYL
+1001 NEI
-1009 SEEEYEK
+1009 SEREFQDRIFRLRMEYA
-1016 AKWNMK
+1016 AKWVDKQKPWLERASNM
-1022 LNYAIEFAQKVAQIT
+1022 F
-1037 GAASSAV
+1037 
-1044 SALMAAETAQLEA
+1044 SALISAETAQLDA

-1075 LEKEKAQKKLDLE
+1075 LEKEKAQKKLDIE
-1088 KKYADVQFAV
+1088 KKYADVQFAI

-1105 NTAVS
+1105 NTAMA
-1110 IMRAYADLPLPAA
+1110 IMTAYAQLGPFVGSIAA
-1123 IVASAFLGITGLAQL
+1123 AFLGITGAAQL
-1138 AVANAER
+1138 AAANAER

-1217 GGIKNPTIA
+1217 SGIKNPTIA

-1249 LRSQRLVGYASGGSL
+1249 LRSQRLAGYASGGSL

-1278 AGAYRNTDLDM
+1278 AGAYRNTDLDI

>member
-6 IVTIL
+6 IVKIL

-24 NKLAEGMK
+24 NKLAKGMK

-42 AGIKGLREENKELED
+42 AGIKGLREENKELE
-57 LLKRENEQLKALN
+57 EQIKKLTKETEKAY
-70 KEMAQLRKN
+70 KEWKKLDKEGRSQTPYGQNLWKGIEDNRTILEKNRIQLEKN
-79 GLGDSRQMKELA
+79 Q
-91 SDHELVTKKVASY
+91 
-104 EAQIRKNEGTIKQL
+104 GTMQQL

-145 LRGKLNN
+145 LTGKLNN
-152 IVKDKDLDK
+152 TSKSLDPEK
-161 WNKYNNE
+161 WDKYNNQ
-168 LIEVEKRQKEV
+168 LIEVKKRQEEV
-179 AAGGE
+179 SAGGE

-210 RIFQNLLSGAVDW
+210 RIFQNLISGAIDW

-238 RAFTKLNNT
+238 RAFTKLNST

-258 GLISDMV
+258 GLISDLV
-265 LMQSTVKADRFGIP
+265 LMQSSVKADRFGIP

-362 ADKATQASVKWE
+362 ADKATQASVKWD
-374 NAQLKIGNG
+374 NAQLKVGNR

-397 VADAVG
+397 VADNVA
-403 NMAGDSRTASQV
+403 NLAGDTRSLTEKY
-415 FDDQNKRVADLNI
+415 DDQIKKVADLEVNTVRLMPRYEELSKKAKL
-428 NILPLIKKY
+428 NKGEHDELNGILQQVAKTMPIAVTEWDKYGNAVAISTEKVYSFIRAEEIRLKLMYEDKIKERREQLVGYVSEFEKLQKQIDKFNKGDYLKRTETVTNRSTGGDSY
-437 DTLKDKVKLTYGQSK
+437 DIQHFYT
-452 ELDDEHKEMLDLVGK
+452 DDEIVALRKRYAIVKDLVLTTNEEINYMNGSSFK
-467 ITAAMPHLRTELDQY
+467 REAGLQIKTEEMQT
-482 GRAIGF
+482 
-488 SSQEARKFIET
+488 KFNKME
-499 QKAILPYLYAKQLAE
+499 KKQLKE
-514 AKKDIAKYK
+514 WIDNK
-523 DAIRDL
+523 
-529 NNEINQKGKL
+529 
-539 ELTISAGGAMAGKSE
+539 
-554 FVPWT
+554 
-559 EEELAN
+559 
-565 KNAQLAEFTAKLGA
+565 KNANS
-579 AERAVEYF
+579 EY
-587 TGNTSGTLQKGEQK
+587 L
-601 IIEKRNE
+601 
-608 FNAMTDVQ
+608 
-616 LKSWINMHKNA
+616 
-627 KDRVKV
+627 
-633 NNDGLIENMK
+633 
-643 DTEIKIDDIFKK
+643 
-655 TITSADKFSKFLFN
+655 
-669 RNGKQLLPFTNNV
+669 
-682 KDTEVELSI
+682 
-691 QKQRELAQQIYSQ
+691 ELAQQIYNQ

-798 GGRADTKDKLVDIS
+798 GGRADAKDKLVDIS
-812 PQVDKNRIDTA
+812 PQVDKNRLDEM
-823 KRTRDESL
+823 KRYRDESL
-831 RNLEEWINKEKLAL
+831 RYLEEWINKEKLAL
-845 EQRNLSVEQTE
+845 EKRNLSADQTAHE
-856 HGLQLIEIA
+856 LELIEIS
-865 ASETRLTI
+865 ASETRLLI

-878 KDVQNLE
+878 QYIENLE
-885 IQNGRIKTEAV
+885 IQNGRTKAEAV
-896 REAGDAVVTAETE
+896 REAGDAVIASETDI
-909 VIAKRKALAQSMKES
+909 IAKRKALAQSMKET
-924 SYNVRSQFGLTTRE
+924 SYNVRSQAGLTTRE
-938 EDFAHDQ
+938 EDLAHDR
-945 KMFQDLLAKNVIDYE
+945 KMYKDLLANKTIDYE
-960 TYQKL
+960 TYLKL
-965 LTKLNRQYEDKT
+965 LAQLDKKYEADRIQEKARYNMDS
-977 LQIKQQ
+977 LREQ
-983 YNIAGTRELY
+983 YNLEADFLRLQR
-993 DAEMAELK
+993 
-1001 NKHEQGYL
+1001 EQGEI
-1009 SEEEYEK
+1009 SEKEYQARIFRLRMEYA
-1016 AKWNMK
+1016 AKWVDKQKPWLERASNM
-1022 LNYAIEFAQKVAQIT
+1022 F
-1037 GAASSAV
+1037 
-1044 SALMAAETAQLEA
+1044 SALIAAETAQLDA

-1075 LEKEKAQKKLDLE
+1075 LEKEKAQKKLDIE
-1088 KKYADVQFAV
+1088 KKYADVQFAI

-1105 NTAVS
+1105 NTAVAIMTGYAQLGPIAGS
-1110 IMRAYADLPLPAA
+1110 IAA
-1123 IVASAFLGITGLAQL
+1123 AFLGITGAAQL
-1138 AVANAER
+1138 IAANAER

-1180 SQDGKKFDAV
+1180 SQDGKKFNAV

-1217 GGIKNPTIA
+1217 SGIKNPTIA

-1249 LRSQRLVGYASGGSL
+1249 LRSQRLAGYASGGSIN
-1264 SNRPVSTSPSASPA
+1264 NRPVSTPPAPA

>member
-42 AGIKGLREENKELED
+42 AGIKGLKEENKQLEE

-70 KEMAQLRKN
+70 KEMAQLKKA
-79 GLGDSRQMKELA
+79 GLGDSKQMKALA
-91 SDHELVTKKVASY
+91 SDYELVTKKISGY
-104 EAQIRKNEGTIKQL
+104 EAQMRKNEGTIKQL

-134 TMNQLSRRAEY
+134 TMTQLSRRAEY
-145 LRGKLNN
+145 LTGKLNN
-152 IVKDKDLDK
+152 TSKSLNPEE
-161 WNKYNNE
+161 WNKYNNQ
-168 LIEVEKRQKEV
+168 LIEVKKRQEEV
-179 AAGGE
+179 SAGGE
-184 KVKGRFDSIANTIKK
+184 KVKGRFDSIGNTIKK

-210 RIFQNLLSGAVDW
+210 RIFQNLISGAVDW

-374 NAQLKIGNG
+374 NAQLKIGNR

-403 NMAGDSRTASQV
+403 GMAGDSRTASQV
-415 FDDQNKRVADLNI
+415 FDDQNKRVADLNV
-428 NILPLIKKY
+428 NILPLIDKY
-437 DTLKDKVKLTYGQSK
+437 DKLKDKVKLTYGQSK
-452 ELDDEHKEMLDLVGK
+452 ELDDEHKEMLDLVGQ
-467 ITAAMPHLRTELDQY
+467 ITAAMPHLRTEFDQY

-488 SSQEARKFIET
+488 SSEEARKFIET

-514 AKKDIAKYK
+514 AKSDVDKYK
-523 DAIRDL
+523 EAVKKLNEEL
-529 NNEINQKGKL
+529 NNGGL
-539 ELTISAGGAMAGKSE
+539 LTSSTSTMGTFSGQSK

-559 EEELAN
+559 EEELVN
-565 KNAQLAEFTAKLGA
+565 KNTQLAEFTAKLGA
-579 AERAVEYF
+579 AERAVAYF
-587 TGNTSGTLQKGEQK
+587 TGNTVD
-601 IIEKRNE
+601 IEISRQQQIETKRNE
-608 FNAMTDVQ
+608 FNAMTDLQ

-627 KDRVKV
+627 TSEVDKTNADFIRKVSDKGIIVKTYLD
-633 NNDGLIENMK
+633 NIRDQFGKSNAK
-643 DTEIKIDDIFKK
+643 QK
-655 TITSADKFSKFLFN
+655 TTVELTLQ
-669 RNGKQLLPFTNNV
+669 KQL
-682 KDTEVELSI
+682 
-691 QKQRELAQQIYSQ
+691 ELAQQIYSQ

-856 HGLQLIEIA
+856 HGLELIEIA

-885 IQNGRIKTEAV
+885 IQNGRTKTEAV

-924 SYNVRSQFGLTTRE
+924 NYNVRSQFGLTTRE

-965 LTKLNRQYEDKT
+965 LSELNLQYEDKT

-1016 AKWNMK
+1016 AKWQMK
-1022 LNYAIEFAQKVAQIT
+1022 LKYATDFGQKIT
-1037 GAASSAV
+1037 QLTANASAAV
-1044 SALMAAETAQLEA
+1044 SALMAAETAKLDA

-1066 EGNAKETER
+1066 EGNKEETER
-1075 LEKEKAQKKLDLE
+1075 LENEKAQKKLDIE
-1088 KKYADVQFAV
+1088 KKYADVQFAI

-1105 NTAVS
+1105 NTAVAIMTGYAQLGPIAGS
-1110 IMRAYADLPLPAA
+1110 IAA
-1123 IVASAFLGITGLAQL
+1123 AFLGITGAAQL
-1138 AVANAER
+1138 IAANAER

-1151 TLGGASSS
+1151 TLAGASSS

-1180 SQDGKKFDAV
+1180 SQDGKKFNAV

-1249 LRSQRLVGYASGGSL
+1249 LRSQRLAGYASGGSL
-1264 SNRPVSTSPSASPA
+1264 SNRPVSTPPSASPA
-1278 AGAYRNTDLDM
+1278 AGAYRNTDLDI

>member
-1 MKAEE
+1 MITKDL
-6 IVTIL
+6 VTL
-11 VKSEGFGNVTVDI
+11 VIKSEGVDKVTVDFD
-24 NKLAEGMK
+24 KVAKGVK
-32 EIELESKGAK
+32 GIELESKDAK
-42 AGIKGLREENKELED
+42 NAIRALKDENKNLYQAAKNQDGFTKATARELRE
-57 LLKRENEQLKALN
+57 LLKKSDTDPDQYKAVKEAWHNARLRAIDYRTQIQANNE
-70 KEMAQLRKN
+70 
-79 GLGDSRQMKELA
+79 
-91 SDHELVTKKVASY
+91 
-104 EAQIRKNEGTIKQL
+104 TIKQA
-118 GYAEEY
+118 GYVQEY
-124 SIRNMKISDM
+124 LTRNMKISDM
-134 TMNQLSRRAEY
+134 TANQLSRRAEY
-145 LRGKLNN
+145 LTGKLNN
-152 IVKDKDLDK
+152 TSKALNPGE

-168 LIEVEKRQKEV
+168 LTEVKKRQEEV
-179 AAGGE
+179 AVGGE

-210 RIFQNLLSGAVDW
+210 RIFQNLISGAVDW

-238 RAFTKLNNT
+238 RAFTKLNST

-258 GLISDMV
+258 GLISDLV
-265 LMQSTVKADRFGIP
+265 LMQSSVKADRFGIP

-374 NAQLKIGNG
+374 NAQLKVGNR

-397 VADAVG
+397 VADNVA
-403 NMAGDSRTASQV
+403 NLAGDTRSLTEKY
-415 FDDQNKRVADLNI
+415 DDQIKKVADLEVNTVRLMPRYEELSKKAKL
-428 NILPLIKKY
+428 NKGEHDELNGILQQVAKTMPIAVTEWDKYGNAVAISTEKVYSFIRAEEIRLKLMYEDKIKERRE
-437 DTLKDKVKLTYGQSK
+437 Q
-452 ELDDEHKEMLDLVGK
+452 LVGYVSEFEK
-467 ITAAMPHLRTELDQY
+467 LQRDIDALDSGQTLTKWQANIVSVSSGAATGSFVPLTDDDVVALRKRYAIVKAQVLDTNDEINYMNGSSFKREAALQIKTEEM
-482 GRAIGF
+482 RT
-488 SSQEARKFIET
+488 KFNKME
-499 QKAILPYLYAKQLAE
+499 AKQLKE
-514 AKKDIAKYK
+514 WIDNKKNANSEY
-523 DAIRDL
+523 
-529 NNEINQKGKL
+529 L
-539 ELTISAGGAMAGKSE
+539 EL
-554 FVPWT
+554 
-559 EEELAN
+559 
-565 KNAQLAEFTAKLGA
+565 AK
-579 AERAVEYF
+579 
-587 TGNTSGTLQKGEQK
+587 
-601 IIEKRNE
+601 
-608 FNAMTDVQ
+608 
-616 LKSWINMHKNA
+616 
-627 KDRVKV
+627 
-633 NNDGLIENMK
+633 
-643 DTEIKIDDIFKK
+643 
-655 TITSADKFSKFLFN
+655 
-669 RNGKQLLPFTNNV
+669 
-682 KDTEVELSI
+682 
-691 QKQRELAQQIYSQ
+691 QIYNQ

-757 DEYQKLVLDSDA
+757 DEYQKLVLESDA
-769 KYYSARI
+769 KYYNARI

-798 GGRADTKDKLVDIS
+798 GGRADAKDKLVDIS
-812 PQVDKNRIDTA
+812 PQVDKNRIDA
-823 KRTRDESL
+823 VKRTRDESL

-845 EQRNLSVEQTE
+845 EKRNLSADQTAHE
-856 HGLQLIEIA
+856 LELIDIA
-865 ASETRLTI
+865 ASEIRLTI
-873 NKEYA
+873 NKDYA
-878 KDVQNLE
+878 KDVKNLE
-885 IQNGRIKTEAV
+885 IQNGRTKTEAV

-909 VIAKRKALAQSMKES
+909 VIAKRKALAQSMKETN
-924 SYNVRSQFGLTTRE
+924 YNVRSQFGLTTRE
-938 EDFAHDQ
+938 EDFAYDQ

-965 LTKLNRQYEDKT
+965 LTQLSLQYEDKT
-977 LQIKQQ
+977 LQLKQQ

-1016 AKWNMK
+1016 AKWQMK
-1022 LNYAIEFAQKVAQIT
+1022 LKYAIDFGQKIT
-1037 GAASSAV
+1037 QLTANASAAV
-1044 SALMAAETAQLEA
+1044 SALMAAETAKLDA

-1066 EGNAKETER
+1066 EGNKEETER
-1075 LEKEKAQKKLDLE
+1075 LENEKAQKKLDIE
-1088 KKYADVQFAV
+1088 KKYADVQFAI

-1105 NTAVS
+1105 NTAVAIMTGYAQLGPIAGS
-1110 IMRAYADLPLPAA
+1110 IAA
-1123 IVASAFLGITGLAQL
+1123 AFLGITGAAQL
-1138 AVANAER
+1138 IAANAER

-1180 SQDGKKFDAV
+1180 SQDGKKFNAV

-1249 LRSQRLVGYASGGSL
+1249 LRSQRLAGYASGGSL
-1264 SNRPVSTSPSASPA
+1264 NNRPVSTSPAPA
-1278 AGAYRNTDLDM
+1278 AGAYRNTDMDM

-1299 ENGVIAN
+1299 EKGVIAN

-1317 RKQDIDNKFTLKD
+1317 RKQDVDNKFTLKD

>member
-1 MKAEE
+1 MITKDL
-6 IVTIL
+6 VTL
-11 VKSEGFGNVTVDI
+11 VIKSEGVDKVTVDFD
-24 NKLAEGMK
+24 KVAKGVK
-32 EIELESKGAK
+32 GIELEAK
-42 AGIKGLREENKELED
+42 DAKNAIRALKDENKNLSQAAKNQDEFRKATARELRE
-57 LLKRENEQLKALN
+57 LLKSSDTDPDQYKAVKEAWHNARIRAIEYRTQIQANNE
-70 KEMAQLRKN
+70 
-79 GLGDSRQMKELA
+79 
-91 SDHELVTKKVASY
+91 
-104 EAQIRKNEGTIKQL
+104 TIKQA
-118 GYAEEY
+118 GYVQEY
-124 SIRNMKISDM
+124 LTRNMKISDM
-134 TMNQLSRRAEY
+134 TANQLSRRAEY
-145 LRGKLNN
+145 LTGKLNN
-152 IVKDKDLDK
+152 TSKALNPGE

-168 LIEVEKRQKEV
+168 LTEVKKRQEEV
-179 AAGGE
+179 AVGGE

-210 RIFQNLLSGAVDW
+210 RIFQNIISGAVDW

-374 NAQLKIGNG
+374 NAQLKIGNR

-403 NMAGDSRTASQV
+403 SMAGDSRTASQV
-415 FDDQNKRVADLNI
+415 FDDQNKRVADLNV
-428 NILPLIKKY
+428 NILPLIDKY
-437 DTLKDKVKLTYGQSK
+437 DKLKDKVKLTYGQSK
-452 ELDDEHKEMLDLVGK
+452 ELDDEHKEMLDLVGQ
-467 ITAAMPHLRTELDQY
+467 ITAAMPHLRTEFDQY

-488 SSQEARKFIET
+488 SSEEARKFIET

-514 AKKDIAKYK
+514 AKSNVEDYTFQIKLLNAEIARGGTGN
-523 DAIRDL
+523 DNIRGGL
-529 NNEINQKGKL
+529 NP
-539 ELTISAGGAMAGKSE
+539 SASSFRTFSE
-554 FVPWT
+554 A
-559 EEELAN
+559 ELAK

-579 AERAVEYF
+579 AQRAVDYF
-587 TGNTSGTLQKGEQK
+587 SGNTAETLQKGEQK
-601 IIEKRNE
+601 ITEKRNE
-608 FNAMTDVQ
+608 FNKMEKKQ
-616 LKSWINMHKNA
+616 LKEWIDNKKNA
-627 KDRVKV
+627 
-633 NNDGLIENMK
+633 NSEYL
-643 DTEIKIDDIFKK
+643 
-655 TITSADKFSKFLFN
+655 
-669 RNGKQLLPFTNNV
+669 
-682 KDTEVELSI
+682 
-691 QKQRELAQQIYSQ
+691 ELAQQIYNQ

-728 KARLENQETA
+728 KTRLENQETA

-757 DEYQKLVLDSDA
+757 DEYQKQVLDSDA
-769 KYYSARI
+769 KYYDARI

-798 GGRADTKDKLVDIS
+798 GGRADAKDKLVDIS
-812 PQVDKNRIDTA
+812 PQVDKNRIDA
-823 KRTRDESL
+823 VKRTRDESL

-845 EQRNLSVEQTE
+845 EKRNLSADQTAHE
-856 HGLQLIEIA
+856 LELIEIA

-873 NKEYA
+873 NKEYS
-878 KDVQNLE
+878 KDIQKLE
-885 IQNGRIKTEAV
+885 IQNGRTKTEAV

-924 SYNVRSQFGLTTRE
+924 NYNVRSQFGLTTRE
-938 EDFAHDQ
+938 EDFAYDQ

-965 LTKLNRQYEDKT
+965 LTELNRQYEDKT
-977 LQIKQQ
+977 LQLKQQ

-1016 AKWNMK
+1016 AKWQMK
-1022 LNYAIEFAQKVAQIT
+1022 LKYATDFGQKIT
-1037 GAASSAV
+1037 QLTANASAAV
-1044 SALMAAETAQLEA
+1044 SALMAAETAKLDA

-1066 EGNAKETER
+1066 EGNKEETER
-1075 LEKEKAQKKLDLE
+1075 LENEKAQKKLDIE
-1088 KKYADVQFAV
+1088 KKYADVQFAI

-1105 NTAVS
+1105 NTAVAIMTGYAQLGPIAGS
-1110 IMRAYADLPLPAA
+1110 IAA
-1123 IVASAFLGITGLAQL
+1123 AFLGITGAAQL
-1138 AVANAER
+1138 IAANAER

-1180 SQDGKKFDAV
+1180 SQDGKKFNAV

-1236 RNGTVESLDLNRA
+1236 RNGTVESLDLNQA
-1249 LRSQRLVGYASGGSL
+1249 LRSQRLAGYASGGSL
-1264 SNRPVSTSPSASPA
+1264 NNRPVSTPPAPA

>member
-24 NKLAEGMK
+24 NELAKGMK

-57 LLKRENEQLKALN
+57 LLKRDTEQLKALN
-70 KEMAQLRKN
+70 KEMAQLRKR
-79 GLGDSRQMKELA
+79 GLGDSKEMKEKQA
-91 SDHELVTKKVASY
+91 DYELVTKKAAGY
-104 EAQIRKNEGTIKQL
+104 EAQIRKNDSTIKQL

-152 IVKDKDLDK
+152 IVKEKDLDK
-161 WNKYNNE
+161 WNKYNNQ
-168 LIEVEKRQKEV
+168 LIEVKKRQEEV
-179 AAGGE
+179 SAGGE

-210 RIFQNLLSGAVDW
+210 RIFQNLISGAVDW

-265 LMQSTVKADRFGIP
+265 LMQSAVKADRFGIP

-403 NMAGDSRTASQV
+403 SMAGDSRTASQV

-428 NILPLIKKY
+428 NILPLIDKY
-437 DTLKDKVKLTYGQSK
+437 DKLKDKVKLTYGQSK
-452 ELDDEHKEMLDLVGK
+452 ELDDEHKEMLDLVGQ
-467 ITAAMPHLRTELDQY
+467 ITAAMPHLRREFDQY

-488 SSQEARKFIET
+488 SSEEARKFIET
-499 QKAILPYLYAKQLAE
+499 QKAVLPYLYAKQLAE
-514 AKKDIAKYK
+514 AKKDVDKYK
-523 DAIRDL
+523 NAIRDL
-529 NNEINQKGKL
+529 NDEINNKGKL
-539 ELTISAGGAMAGKSE
+539 NVTVSTSGTTAGKSE

-559 EEELAN
+559 EEELIN

-579 AERAVEYF
+579 AERAVDYF
-587 TGNTSGTLQKGEQK
+587 TGNTSETLQKGEQK

-608 FNAMTDVQ
+608 FNAMTDTQ
-616 LKSWINMHKNA
+616 LKSWLNMHKNA
-627 KDRVKV
+627 KDKVKV

-643 DTEIKIDDIFKK
+643 DTGIKIDAIFNK
-655 TITSADKFSKFLFN
+655 TITSADKFSQILFN
-669 RNGKQLLPFTNNV
+669 RNGKQLLPFSDTV
-682 KDTEVELSI
+682 KEVEVGAVSI
-691 QKQRELAQQIYSQ
+691 QKQRELAQQIYNQ

-757 DEYQKLVLDSDA
+757 DEYQKQVLDSDA
-769 KYYSARI
+769 KYYNARI

-798 GGRADTKDKLVDIS
+798 GGRADAKDKLVDIS
-812 PQVDKNRIDTA
+812 PQVDKNRIDA
-823 KRTRDESL
+823 VKRTRDESL

-845 EQRNLSVEQTE
+845 EKRNLSADQTAHE
-856 HGLQLIEIA
+856 LELIEIS
-865 ASETRLTI
+865 ASETRLLI

-878 KDVQNLE
+878 QYIENLE
-885 IQNGRIKTEAV
+885 IQNGRTKTEAV
-896 REAGDAVVTAETE
+896 REAGDAVIASETDI
-909 VIAKRKALAQSMKES
+909 IAKRKALAQSMKET

-938 EDFAHDQ
+938 EDFTHDK
-945 KMFQDLLAKNVIDYE
+945 KMFDDLLANKAIDYE

-965 LTKLNRQYEDKT
+965 LSELDRQYEDKN
-977 LQIKQQ
+977 LQLKQQ
-983 YNIAGTRELY
+983 YNIAGMRELY
-993 DAEMAELK
+993 DSEMQALISARER
-1001 NKHEQGYL
+1001 EGWT
-1009 SEEEYEK
+1009 EEEFEK

-1022 LNYAIEFAQKVAQIT
+1022 LNYAIEFAQKVAQVT
-1037 GAASSAV
+1037 GAATSAV

-1180 SQDGKKFDAV
+1180 SQDGKKFNAV

-1249 LRSQRLVGYASGGSL
+1249 LRSQRLAGYASGGSIN
-1264 SNRPVSTSPSASPA
+1264 NRPVNTPPAPA